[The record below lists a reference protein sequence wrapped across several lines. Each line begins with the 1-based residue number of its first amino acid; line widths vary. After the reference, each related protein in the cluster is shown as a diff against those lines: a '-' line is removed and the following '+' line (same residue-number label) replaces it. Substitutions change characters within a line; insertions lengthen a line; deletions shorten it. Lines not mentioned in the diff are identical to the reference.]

1 MRTEDIGGGGLRPH
15 LLFLDFETRST
26 VDIAKCGSFKY
37 IADPSFDVLLL
48 AYAWGDEPVKLVDFA
63 QGETWPEDF
72 LQGLRDPDVTCIAH
86 NCAFER
92 AVIGKLLEY
101 TPPEHWFDTM
111 HLTAHCGLPLGL
123 DGACKA
129 LGLPEDQ
136 AKMKEGKALI
146 RYFCTPPKATKTNG
160 GRPWNLPEH
169 APEKWD
175 TFRRYCKQDVES
187 MRTIFNLL
195 KRWLPDET
203 ERRIWALDAKV
214 NEKGMNT
221 DQQFVRHA
229 MEMDGK
235 YKAELT
241 EKAIA
246 VSGIE
251 NPNSVQQVKDW
262 LKDQEDI
269 EVPSLNKK
277 EVADVIAN
285 LKTDRAK
292 QLMEIRS
299 ELSKTSTK
307 KYDAFIRCAGE
318 DDHVRGCFQFFGA
331 HSGRWCLTGDHEV
344 LTPDGWIRLDEW
356 SGGRIAVW
364 NASSRIISFQE
375 SEALSFPYEGE
386 MIQIDSVRCQQV
398 STPDHKMLVRR
409 RNGSWEPKT
418 MKELYGHRFSIPFTG
433 QRNRERVLS
442 DHNALRILIMVQA
455 DGHYTNDGDLKLK
468 FKRLR
473 KVERCKRLLRLGGIP
488 YQYVVRPDGSH
499 AFVVK
504 RRDMPLYLRAFRDKT
519 FGWWML
525 DEDPSVIIQEIE
537 LWDGTRCG
545 PNSIQY
551 TTCVKQNADI
561 LQAVCQLAGLSSTL
575 LVKKRGEAHPN
586 WSDAYVL
593 NIWLT
598 PGDHSD
604 IRSDQQSIS
613 QLSGTVYCASTPTG
627 YFLVRRNGVVWV
639 TGNSGRLVQLQNLK
653 QNHLP
658 DLDDAREL
666 VKTGDFECFEM
677 LYPNVTG
684 TLSELIRTSL
694 IAEPG
699 EQFVVSDFSAIEARV
714 SAWFAH
720 EEWVLDVFRN
730 GGDIYCDTDSQMFKV
745 PVVKNGENGHL
756 RQKGKVAILACIAEG
771 ELVLTDTGLVPIEN
785 VTTAMKVWDGEN
797 WVTHEG
803 LIYKGERE
811 VITYDGLTATPDHLV
826 WVEGEQRPI
835 QLGVAASCGARLVQT
850 GDGRNPIRLGR
861 GYQPGETVEQ
871 DLEPLLC
878 PDEVRGMRVRSMAE
892 PDEPAARF
900 VEGMPEML
908 TAEGATEVVRQET
921 NCRKTEMREPER
933 RQLRPVRGEGNQIR
947 FSECES
953 CRDVPDRKLWNPRQG
968 TGDGPHRYE
977 WELRP
982 GKYPIRNDEGERS
995 EQAMH
1000 RSDRMGP
1007 TVLALCVHNS
1017 DPKTVLRDDEGRDHP
1032 GRRDCGVREAKE
1044 LERDQGKV
1052 RVYDLRNAGPN
1063 HRFTVSGRLVHNCGY
1078 GGGVNA
1084 LKAFGA
1090 DKMGMTNEEMAHTV
1104 DLWRKANPRIC
1115 AMWKS
1120 LETAMKKCIVHKATT
1135 VDKIGGVRFRWE
1147 KGIVWMRLPSGR
1159 EMAYYGAE
1167 YGESRFKNGMTLSY
1181 LGINSKKNFT
1191 RIETWGGR
1199 IFENL
1204 VQATARDCLRD
1215 TMLRLDADG
1224 WDIRGHIH
1232 DEVICSEP
1240 INGRGVEE
1248 MCEVFARPID
1258 WAPGL
1263 PLTGAGYTT
1272 PYYRKD

>member
-1 MRTEDIGGGGLRPH
+1 MKTEDIGGGGLRPH

-48 AYAWGDEPVKLVDFA
+48 AYAWDDELVKLVDFA

-175 TFRRYCKQDVES
+175 TFRRYCAQDVES

-203 ERRIWALDAKV
+203 ERRIWALDAKI

-229 MEMDGK
+229 MEMDGN

-277 EVADVIAN
+277 EVADVIAS

-292 QLMEIRS
+292 QFMEIRS

-318 DDHVRGCFQFFGA
+318 DDHVRGCFQFFRA
-331 HSGRWCLTGDHEV
+331 HSGRW
-344 LTPDGWIRLDEW
+344 
-356 SGGRIAVW
+356 
-364 NASSRIISFQE
+364 
-375 SEALSFPYEGE
+375 
-386 MIQIDSVRCQQV
+386 
-398 STPDHKMLVRR
+398 
-409 RNGSWEPKT
+409 
-418 MKELYGHRFSIPFTG
+418 
-433 QRNRERVLS
+433 
-442 DHNALRILIMVQA
+442 
-455 DGHYTNDGDLKLK
+455 
-468 FKRLR
+468 
-473 KVERCKRLLRLGGIP
+473 
-488 YQYVVRPDGSH
+488 
-499 AFVVK
+499 
-504 RRDMPLYLRAFRDKT
+504 
-519 FGWWML
+519 
-525 DEDPSVIIQEIE
+525 
-537 LWDGTRCG
+537 
-545 PNSIQY
+545 
-551 TTCVKQNADI
+551 
-561 LQAVCQLAGLSSTL
+561 
-575 LVKKRGEAHPN
+575 
-586 WSDAYVL
+586 
-593 NIWLT
+593 
-598 PGDHSD
+598 
-604 IRSDQQSIS
+604 
-613 QLSGTVYCASTPTG
+613 
-627 YFLVRRNGVVWV
+627 
-639 TGNSGRLVQLQNLK
+639 SGRLVQLQNLK

-730 GGDIYCDTDSQMFKV
+730 GGDIYCATASQMFGV
-745 PVVKNGENGHL
+745 PVEKHGQNSEL
-756 RQKGKVAILACIAEG
+756 RQKGKIA
-771 ELVLTDTGLVPIEN
+771 T
-785 VTTAMKVWDGEN
+785 
-797 WVTHEG
+797 
-803 LIYKGERE
+803 
-811 VITYDGLTATPDHLV
+811 
-826 WVEGEQRPI
+826 
-835 QLGVAASCGARLVQT
+835 
-850 GDGRNPIRLGR
+850 
-861 GYQPGETVEQ
+861 
-871 DLEPLLC
+871 
-878 PDEVRGMRVRSMAE
+878 
-892 PDEPAARF
+892 
-900 VEGMPEML
+900 
-908 TAEGATEVVRQET
+908 
-921 NCRKTEMREPER
+921 
-933 RQLRPVRGEGNQIR
+933 
-947 FSECES
+947 
-953 CRDVPDRKLWNPRQG
+953 
-968 TGDGPHRYE
+968 
-977 WELRP
+977 
-982 GKYPIRNDEGERS
+982 
-995 EQAMH
+995 
-1000 RSDRMGP
+1000 
-1007 TVLALCVHNS
+1007 LAL
-1017 DPKTVLRDDEGRDHP
+1017 
-1032 GRRDCGVREAKE
+1032 
-1044 LERDQGKV
+1044 
-1052 RVYDLRNAGPN
+1052 
-1063 HRFTVSGRLVHNCGY
+1063 GY

-1084 LKAFGA
+1084 LKQFGA
-1090 DKMGMTNEEMAHTV
+1090 DKMGMTNEEMAQTV

-1135 VDKIGGVRFRWE
+1135 VDKVGGVRFRWE

-1181 LGINSKKNFT
+1181 LGIDSKKKFT
-1191 RIETWGGR
+1191 RIETYSGR

-1204 VQATARDCLRD
+1204 VQSTARDCLRD

-1272 PYYRKD
+1272 PYYKKE

>member
-1 MRTEDIGGGGLRPH
+1 MKTEDIGGGGLRPH

-26 VDIAKCGSFKY
+26 VDIGKCGSFKY

-48 AYAWGDEPVKLVDFA
+48 AYAWDDEPVKLVDFA

-175 TFRRYCKQDVES
+175 TFRRYCAQDVES

-229 MEMDGK
+229 MEMDGN

-292 QLMEIRS
+292 QFMEIRS

-331 HSGRWCLTGDHEV
+331 HSGRW
-344 LTPDGWIRLDEW
+344 
-356 SGGRIAVW
+356 
-364 NASSRIISFQE
+364 
-375 SEALSFPYEGE
+375 
-386 MIQIDSVRCQQV
+386 
-398 STPDHKMLVRR
+398 
-409 RNGSWEPKT
+409 
-418 MKELYGHRFSIPFTG
+418 
-433 QRNRERVLS
+433 
-442 DHNALRILIMVQA
+442 
-455 DGHYTNDGDLKLK
+455 
-468 FKRLR
+468 
-473 KVERCKRLLRLGGIP
+473 
-488 YQYVVRPDGSH
+488 
-499 AFVVK
+499 
-504 RRDMPLYLRAFRDKT
+504 
-519 FGWWML
+519 
-525 DEDPSVIIQEIE
+525 
-537 LWDGTRCG
+537 
-545 PNSIQY
+545 
-551 TTCVKQNADI
+551 
-561 LQAVCQLAGLSSTL
+561 
-575 LVKKRGEAHPN
+575 
-586 WSDAYVL
+586 
-593 NIWLT
+593 
-598 PGDHSD
+598 
-604 IRSDQQSIS
+604 
-613 QLSGTVYCASTPTG
+613 
-627 YFLVRRNGVVWV
+627 
-639 TGNSGRLVQLQNLK
+639 SGRLVQLQNLK

-730 GGDIYCDTDSQMFKV
+730 GGDIYCATASQMFGV
-745 PVVKNGENGHL
+745 PVEKHGQNSEL
-756 RQKGKVAILACIAEG
+756 RQKGKIA
-771 ELVLTDTGLVPIEN
+771 T
-785 VTTAMKVWDGEN
+785 
-797 WVTHEG
+797 
-803 LIYKGERE
+803 
-811 VITYDGLTATPDHLV
+811 
-826 WVEGEQRPI
+826 
-835 QLGVAASCGARLVQT
+835 
-850 GDGRNPIRLGR
+850 
-861 GYQPGETVEQ
+861 
-871 DLEPLLC
+871 
-878 PDEVRGMRVRSMAE
+878 
-892 PDEPAARF
+892 
-900 VEGMPEML
+900 
-908 TAEGATEVVRQET
+908 
-921 NCRKTEMREPER
+921 
-933 RQLRPVRGEGNQIR
+933 
-947 FSECES
+947 
-953 CRDVPDRKLWNPRQG
+953 
-968 TGDGPHRYE
+968 
-977 WELRP
+977 
-982 GKYPIRNDEGERS
+982 
-995 EQAMH
+995 
-1000 RSDRMGP
+1000 
-1007 TVLALCVHNS
+1007 LAL
-1017 DPKTVLRDDEGRDHP
+1017 
-1032 GRRDCGVREAKE
+1032 
-1044 LERDQGKV
+1044 
-1052 RVYDLRNAGPN
+1052 
-1063 HRFTVSGRLVHNCGY
+1063 GY

-1084 LKAFGA
+1084 LKQFGA
-1090 DKMGMTNEEMAHTV
+1090 DKMGMTNEEMAQTV

-1167 YGESRFKNGMTLSY
+1167 YGESRFKNGMILSY
-1181 LGINSKKNFT
+1181 LGIDSKKKFA

-1199 IFENL
+1199 VFENL
-1204 VQATARDCLRD
+1204 VQSTARDCLRD

>member
-1 MRTEDIGGGGLRPH
+1 MAEMKRF
-15 LLFLDFETRST
+15 LFLDFETRST

-37 IADPSFDVLLL
+37 IEDPSFDVLLL
-48 AYAWGDEPVKLVDFA
+48 AYAWNDEPVKLVDFA

-277 EVADVIAN
+277 EVADVIAS

-331 HSGRWCLTGDHEV
+331 HSGRW
-344 LTPDGWIRLDEW
+344 
-356 SGGRIAVW
+356 
-364 NASSRIISFQE
+364 
-375 SEALSFPYEGE
+375 
-386 MIQIDSVRCQQV
+386 
-398 STPDHKMLVRR
+398 
-409 RNGSWEPKT
+409 
-418 MKELYGHRFSIPFTG
+418 
-433 QRNRERVLS
+433 
-442 DHNALRILIMVQA
+442 
-455 DGHYTNDGDLKLK
+455 
-468 FKRLR
+468 
-473 KVERCKRLLRLGGIP
+473 
-488 YQYVVRPDGSH
+488 
-499 AFVVK
+499 
-504 RRDMPLYLRAFRDKT
+504 
-519 FGWWML
+519 
-525 DEDPSVIIQEIE
+525 
-537 LWDGTRCG
+537 
-545 PNSIQY
+545 
-551 TTCVKQNADI
+551 
-561 LQAVCQLAGLSSTL
+561 
-575 LVKKRGEAHPN
+575 
-586 WSDAYVL
+586 
-593 NIWLT
+593 
-598 PGDHSD
+598 
-604 IRSDQQSIS
+604 
-613 QLSGTVYCASTPTG
+613 
-627 YFLVRRNGVVWV
+627 
-639 TGNSGRLVQLQNLK
+639 SGRLVQLQNLK

-730 GGDIYCDTDSQMFKV
+730 GGDIYCATASQMFGV
-745 PVVKNGENGHL
+745 PVEKHGQNSEL
-756 RQKGKVAILACIAEG
+756 RQKGKIA
-771 ELVLTDTGLVPIEN
+771 T
-785 VTTAMKVWDGEN
+785 
-797 WVTHEG
+797 
-803 LIYKGERE
+803 
-811 VITYDGLTATPDHLV
+811 
-826 WVEGEQRPI
+826 
-835 QLGVAASCGARLVQT
+835 
-850 GDGRNPIRLGR
+850 
-861 GYQPGETVEQ
+861 
-871 DLEPLLC
+871 
-878 PDEVRGMRVRSMAE
+878 
-892 PDEPAARF
+892 
-900 VEGMPEML
+900 
-908 TAEGATEVVRQET
+908 
-921 NCRKTEMREPER
+921 
-933 RQLRPVRGEGNQIR
+933 
-947 FSECES
+947 
-953 CRDVPDRKLWNPRQG
+953 
-968 TGDGPHRYE
+968 
-977 WELRP
+977 
-982 GKYPIRNDEGERS
+982 
-995 EQAMH
+995 
-1000 RSDRMGP
+1000 
-1007 TVLALCVHNS
+1007 LAL
-1017 DPKTVLRDDEGRDHP
+1017 
-1032 GRRDCGVREAKE
+1032 
-1044 LERDQGKV
+1044 
-1052 RVYDLRNAGPN
+1052 
-1063 HRFTVSGRLVHNCGY
+1063 GY

-1090 DKMGMTNEEMAHTV
+1090 DKMGMTNEEMAQTV
-1104 DLWRKANPRIC
+1104 DLWRKANPRIVS
-1115 AMWKS
+1115 MWKS

-1135 VDKIGGVRFRWE
+1135 VDKVGGVRFRWE

-1181 LGINSKKNFT
+1181 LGIDSKKNFT

-1199 IFENL
+1199 VFENC

-1258 WAPGL
+1258 WVPGL

-1272 PYYRKD
+1272 PFYKKD

>member
-1 MRTEDIGGGGLRPH
+1 MKTEDIGGGGLRPH
-15 LLFLDFETRST
+15 LLFVDFETRST

-48 AYAWGDEPVKLVDFA
+48 AYAWDDEPVTLVDFA

-203 ERRIWALDAKV
+203 ERRIWCLDARI
-214 NEKGMNT
+214 NENGMRA
-221 DQQFVRHA
+221 DIPFVQHA
-229 MEMDGK
+229 MEMDAI

-241 EKAIA
+241 EQAIA
-246 VSGIE
+246 VSGLE

-277 EVADVIAN
+277 EVADVIAS

-331 HSGRWCLTGDHEV
+331 HSGRW
-344 LTPDGWIRLDEW
+344 
-356 SGGRIAVW
+356 
-364 NASSRIISFQE
+364 
-375 SEALSFPYEGE
+375 
-386 MIQIDSVRCQQV
+386 
-398 STPDHKMLVRR
+398 
-409 RNGSWEPKT
+409 
-418 MKELYGHRFSIPFTG
+418 
-433 QRNRERVLS
+433 
-442 DHNALRILIMVQA
+442 
-455 DGHYTNDGDLKLK
+455 
-468 FKRLR
+468 
-473 KVERCKRLLRLGGIP
+473 
-488 YQYVVRPDGSH
+488 
-499 AFVVK
+499 
-504 RRDMPLYLRAFRDKT
+504 
-519 FGWWML
+519 
-525 DEDPSVIIQEIE
+525 
-537 LWDGTRCG
+537 
-545 PNSIQY
+545 
-551 TTCVKQNADI
+551 
-561 LQAVCQLAGLSSTL
+561 
-575 LVKKRGEAHPN
+575 
-586 WSDAYVL
+586 
-593 NIWLT
+593 
-598 PGDHSD
+598 
-604 IRSDQQSIS
+604 
-613 QLSGTVYCASTPTG
+613 
-627 YFLVRRNGVVWV
+627 
-639 TGNSGRLVQLQNLK
+639 SGRLVQLQNLK

-730 GGDIYCDTDSQMFKV
+730 GGDIYCATASQMFGV
-745 PVVKNGENGHL
+745 PVEKHGQNSEL
-756 RQKGKVAILACIAEG
+756 RQKGKIA
-771 ELVLTDTGLVPIEN
+771 T
-785 VTTAMKVWDGEN
+785 
-797 WVTHEG
+797 
-803 LIYKGERE
+803 
-811 VITYDGLTATPDHLV
+811 
-826 WVEGEQRPI
+826 
-835 QLGVAASCGARLVQT
+835 
-850 GDGRNPIRLGR
+850 
-861 GYQPGETVEQ
+861 
-871 DLEPLLC
+871 
-878 PDEVRGMRVRSMAE
+878 
-892 PDEPAARF
+892 
-900 VEGMPEML
+900 
-908 TAEGATEVVRQET
+908 
-921 NCRKTEMREPER
+921 
-933 RQLRPVRGEGNQIR
+933 
-947 FSECES
+947 
-953 CRDVPDRKLWNPRQG
+953 
-968 TGDGPHRYE
+968 
-977 WELRP
+977 
-982 GKYPIRNDEGERS
+982 
-995 EQAMH
+995 
-1000 RSDRMGP
+1000 
-1007 TVLALCVHNS
+1007 LAL
-1017 DPKTVLRDDEGRDHP
+1017 
-1032 GRRDCGVREAKE
+1032 
-1044 LERDQGKV
+1044 
-1052 RVYDLRNAGPN
+1052 
-1063 HRFTVSGRLVHNCGY
+1063 GY

-1090 DKMGMTNEEMAHTV
+1090 DKMGMTNEEMAQTV
-1104 DLWRKANPRIC
+1104 DLWRKANPSIC

-1181 LGINSKKNFT
+1181 LGINSKKTFT

-1199 IFENL
+1199 VFENL
-1204 VQATARDCLRD
+1204 VQSTARDCLRD

-1248 MCEVFARPID
+1248 MCEVFSRPID

-1272 PYYRKD
+1272 PYYMKA

>member
-1 MRTEDIGGGGLRPH
+1 MKTEDLGGGGLRSH

-26 VDIAKCGSFKY
+26 VDIGKCGSFKY

-48 AYAWGDEPVKLVDFA
+48 AYAWDDEPVKLVDFA

-72 LQGLRDPDVTCIAH
+72 LQGLRDQDVTCIAH

-146 RYFCTPPKATKTNG
+146 RYFCMPPKATKTNG

-175 TFRRYCKQDVES
+175 TFRRYCAQDVES

-203 ERRIWALDAKV
+203 ERRIWALDAKI

-221 DQQFVRHA
+221 DQQFVRYA

-235 YKAELT
+235 YKAELA
-241 EKAIA
+241 EQAIA

-277 EVADVIAN
+277 EVADVIAS
-285 LKTDRAK
+285 LKTDQAK
-292 QLMEIRS
+292 QFMEIRS
-299 ELSKTSTK
+299 KLSKTSTK
-307 KYDAFIRCAGE
+307 KYNAFVRCAGP
-318 DDHVRGCFQFFGA
+318 DDHVRGCFQFFGG
-331 HSGRWCLTGDHEV
+331 HTGRF
-344 LTPDGWIRLDEW
+344 
-356 SGGRIAVW
+356 A
-364 NASSRIISFQE
+364 
-375 SEALSFPYEGE
+375 
-386 MIQIDSVRCQQV
+386 
-398 STPDHKMLVRR
+398 
-409 RNGSWEPKT
+409 
-418 MKELYGHRFSIPFTG
+418 
-433 QRNRERVLS
+433 
-442 DHNALRILIMVQA
+442 
-455 DGHYTNDGDLKLK
+455 
-468 FKRLR
+468 
-473 KVERCKRLLRLGGIP
+473 
-488 YQYVVRPDGSH
+488 
-499 AFVVK
+499 
-504 RRDMPLYLRAFRDKT
+504 
-519 FGWWML
+519 
-525 DEDPSVIIQEIE
+525 
-537 LWDGTRCG
+537 
-545 PNSIQY
+545 
-551 TTCVKQNADI
+551 
-561 LQAVCQLAGLSSTL
+561 
-575 LVKKRGEAHPN
+575 
-586 WSDAYVL
+586 
-593 NIWLT
+593 
-598 PGDHSD
+598 
-604 IRSDQQSIS
+604 
-613 QLSGTVYCASTPTG
+613 
-627 YFLVRRNGVVWV
+627 
-639 TGNSGRLVQLQNLK
+639 GRLVQLQNLP
-653 QNHLP
+653 QNHMD

-699 EQFVVSDFSAIEARV
+699 EKFVVSDFSAIEARV

-730 GGDIYCDTDSQMFKV
+730 GGDIYCATASQMFGV
-745 PVVKNGENGHL
+745 PVEKHGQNSEL
-756 RQKGKVAILACIAEG
+756 RQKGKIA
-771 ELVLTDTGLVPIEN
+771 T
-785 VTTAMKVWDGEN
+785 
-797 WVTHEG
+797 
-803 LIYKGERE
+803 
-811 VITYDGLTATPDHLV
+811 
-826 WVEGEQRPI
+826 
-835 QLGVAASCGARLVQT
+835 
-850 GDGRNPIRLGR
+850 
-861 GYQPGETVEQ
+861 
-871 DLEPLLC
+871 
-878 PDEVRGMRVRSMAE
+878 
-892 PDEPAARF
+892 
-900 VEGMPEML
+900 
-908 TAEGATEVVRQET
+908 
-921 NCRKTEMREPER
+921 
-933 RQLRPVRGEGNQIR
+933 
-947 FSECES
+947 
-953 CRDVPDRKLWNPRQG
+953 
-968 TGDGPHRYE
+968 
-977 WELRP
+977 
-982 GKYPIRNDEGERS
+982 
-995 EQAMH
+995 
-1000 RSDRMGP
+1000 
-1007 TVLALCVHNS
+1007 LAL
-1017 DPKTVLRDDEGRDHP
+1017 
-1032 GRRDCGVREAKE
+1032 
-1044 LERDQGKV
+1044 
-1052 RVYDLRNAGPN
+1052 
-1063 HRFTVSGRLVHNCGY
+1063 GY

-1090 DKMGMTNEEMAHTV
+1090 DKMGMTNEEMAQTV
-1104 DLWRKANPRIC
+1104 DLWRKANPRIAEMWSSLDR
-1115 AMWKS
+1115 AMRR
-1120 LETAMKKCIVHKATT
+1120 CIVHKATT
-1135 VDKIGGVRFRWE
+1135 VDKVGGVRFRWE

-1159 EMAYYGAE
+1159 EMAYYHPE
-1167 YGESRFKNGMTLSY
+1167 YGESRFQKGKITISY
-1181 LGINSKKNFT
+1181 MGVGQKTRKWE

-1215 TMLRLDADG
+1215 TMLRLDDAG
-1224 WDIRGHIH
+1224 WDIRGHVH

>member
-1 MRTEDIGGGGLRPH
+1 MKTEDIGGGGLRPH

-48 AYAWGDEPVKLVDFA
+48 AYAWDDEPVKLVDFA
-63 QGETWPEDF
+63 QGETWPADF

-146 RYFCTPPKATKTNG
+146 RYFCTPPKATETNG

-175 TFRRYCKQDVES
+175 TFRRYCAQDVES

-229 MEMDGK
+229 MEMDGN

-277 EVADVIAN
+277 EVADVIAR

-307 KYDAFIRCAGE
+307 KYDAFIRCAGA

-331 HSGRWCLTGDHEV
+331 HSGRW
-344 LTPDGWIRLDEW
+344 
-356 SGGRIAVW
+356 
-364 NASSRIISFQE
+364 
-375 SEALSFPYEGE
+375 
-386 MIQIDSVRCQQV
+386 
-398 STPDHKMLVRR
+398 
-409 RNGSWEPKT
+409 
-418 MKELYGHRFSIPFTG
+418 
-433 QRNRERVLS
+433 
-442 DHNALRILIMVQA
+442 
-455 DGHYTNDGDLKLK
+455 
-468 FKRLR
+468 
-473 KVERCKRLLRLGGIP
+473 
-488 YQYVVRPDGSH
+488 
-499 AFVVK
+499 
-504 RRDMPLYLRAFRDKT
+504 
-519 FGWWML
+519 
-525 DEDPSVIIQEIE
+525 
-537 LWDGTRCG
+537 
-545 PNSIQY
+545 
-551 TTCVKQNADI
+551 
-561 LQAVCQLAGLSSTL
+561 
-575 LVKKRGEAHPN
+575 
-586 WSDAYVL
+586 
-593 NIWLT
+593 
-598 PGDHSD
+598 
-604 IRSDQQSIS
+604 
-613 QLSGTVYCASTPTG
+613 
-627 YFLVRRNGVVWV
+627 
-639 TGNSGRLVQLQNLK
+639 SGRLVQLQNLK

-730 GGDIYCDTDSQMFKV
+730 GGDIYCATASQMFGV
-745 PVVKNGENGHL
+745 PVEKHGQNSEL
-756 RQKGKVAILACIAEG
+756 RQKGKIA
-771 ELVLTDTGLVPIEN
+771 T
-785 VTTAMKVWDGEN
+785 
-797 WVTHEG
+797 
-803 LIYKGERE
+803 
-811 VITYDGLTATPDHLV
+811 
-826 WVEGEQRPI
+826 
-835 QLGVAASCGARLVQT
+835 
-850 GDGRNPIRLGR
+850 
-861 GYQPGETVEQ
+861 
-871 DLEPLLC
+871 
-878 PDEVRGMRVRSMAE
+878 
-892 PDEPAARF
+892 
-900 VEGMPEML
+900 
-908 TAEGATEVVRQET
+908 
-921 NCRKTEMREPER
+921 
-933 RQLRPVRGEGNQIR
+933 
-947 FSECES
+947 
-953 CRDVPDRKLWNPRQG
+953 
-968 TGDGPHRYE
+968 
-977 WELRP
+977 
-982 GKYPIRNDEGERS
+982 
-995 EQAMH
+995 
-1000 RSDRMGP
+1000 
-1007 TVLALCVHNS
+1007 LAL
-1017 DPKTVLRDDEGRDHP
+1017 
-1032 GRRDCGVREAKE
+1032 
-1044 LERDQGKV
+1044 
-1052 RVYDLRNAGPN
+1052 
-1063 HRFTVSGRLVHNCGY
+1063 GY

-1090 DKMGMTNEEMAHTV
+1090 DKMGMTNEEMAQTV
-1104 DLWRKANPRIC
+1104 DLWRKANPRIVS
-1115 AMWKS
+1115 MWKS

-1135 VDKIGGVRFRWE
+1135 VDKVGGVRFRWE

-1181 LGINSKKNFT
+1181 LGINSKKKFT

-1199 IFENL
+1199 VFENL
-1204 VQATARDCLRD
+1204 VQSTARDCLRD

>member
-1 MRTEDIGGGGLRPH
+1 MAKMKR

-26 VDIAKCGSFKY
+26 VDIGKCGSFKY
-37 IADPSFDVLLL
+37 IEDPSFDVLLL
-48 AYAWGDEPVKLVDFA
+48 AYAWDDEPVKLVDFA
-63 QGETWPEDF
+63 QGETWPEYF

-169 APEKWD
+169 APEKWG

-203 ERRIWALDAKV
+203 ERRIWALDAKI

-277 EVADVIAN
+277 EVADVIAS

-331 HSGRWCLTGDHEV
+331 HSGRW
-344 LTPDGWIRLDEW
+344 
-356 SGGRIAVW
+356 
-364 NASSRIISFQE
+364 
-375 SEALSFPYEGE
+375 
-386 MIQIDSVRCQQV
+386 
-398 STPDHKMLVRR
+398 
-409 RNGSWEPKT
+409 
-418 MKELYGHRFSIPFTG
+418 
-433 QRNRERVLS
+433 
-442 DHNALRILIMVQA
+442 
-455 DGHYTNDGDLKLK
+455 
-468 FKRLR
+468 
-473 KVERCKRLLRLGGIP
+473 
-488 YQYVVRPDGSH
+488 
-499 AFVVK
+499 
-504 RRDMPLYLRAFRDKT
+504 
-519 FGWWML
+519 
-525 DEDPSVIIQEIE
+525 
-537 LWDGTRCG
+537 
-545 PNSIQY
+545 
-551 TTCVKQNADI
+551 
-561 LQAVCQLAGLSSTL
+561 
-575 LVKKRGEAHPN
+575 
-586 WSDAYVL
+586 
-593 NIWLT
+593 
-598 PGDHSD
+598 
-604 IRSDQQSIS
+604 
-613 QLSGTVYCASTPTG
+613 
-627 YFLVRRNGVVWV
+627 
-639 TGNSGRLVQLQNLK
+639 SGRLVQLQNLK

-730 GGDIYCDTDSQMFKV
+730 GGDIYCATASQMFGV
-745 PVVKNGENGHL
+745 PVEKHGQNSEL
-756 RQKGKVAILACIAEG
+756 RQKGKIA
-771 ELVLTDTGLVPIEN
+771 T
-785 VTTAMKVWDGEN
+785 
-797 WVTHEG
+797 
-803 LIYKGERE
+803 
-811 VITYDGLTATPDHLV
+811 
-826 WVEGEQRPI
+826 
-835 QLGVAASCGARLVQT
+835 
-850 GDGRNPIRLGR
+850 
-861 GYQPGETVEQ
+861 
-871 DLEPLLC
+871 
-878 PDEVRGMRVRSMAE
+878 
-892 PDEPAARF
+892 
-900 VEGMPEML
+900 
-908 TAEGATEVVRQET
+908 
-921 NCRKTEMREPER
+921 
-933 RQLRPVRGEGNQIR
+933 
-947 FSECES
+947 
-953 CRDVPDRKLWNPRQG
+953 
-968 TGDGPHRYE
+968 
-977 WELRP
+977 
-982 GKYPIRNDEGERS
+982 
-995 EQAMH
+995 
-1000 RSDRMGP
+1000 
-1007 TVLALCVHNS
+1007 LAL
-1017 DPKTVLRDDEGRDHP
+1017 
-1032 GRRDCGVREAKE
+1032 
-1044 LERDQGKV
+1044 
-1052 RVYDLRNAGPN
+1052 
-1063 HRFTVSGRLVHNCGY
+1063 GY

-1090 DKMGMTNEEMAHTV
+1090 DKMGMKNEEMAQTV
-1104 DLWRKANPRIC
+1104 DLWRKANPRIVS
-1115 AMWKS
+1115 MWKS

-1135 VDKIGGVRFRWE
+1135 VDKVGGVRFRWE

-1199 IFENL
+1199 VFENL

-1248 MCEVFARPID
+1248 MCEVFARPIN

>member
-1 MRTEDIGGGGLRPH
+1 MKTEDIGGGGLRPH
-15 LLFLDFETRST
+15 LLFMDFETRST

-48 AYAWGDEPVKLVDFA
+48 AYAWDDEPVTLVDFA

-72 LQGLRDPDVTCIAH
+72 LKGLRDPDVTCIAH

-92 AVIGKLLEY
+92 AVNGKLLEY

-175 TFRRYCKQDVES
+175 TFRRYCAQDVES

-277 EVADVIAN
+277 EVADVIAS

-292 QLMEIRS
+292 QFMEIRS

-331 HSGRWCLTGDHEV
+331 HSGRW
-344 LTPDGWIRLDEW
+344 
-356 SGGRIAVW
+356 
-364 NASSRIISFQE
+364 
-375 SEALSFPYEGE
+375 
-386 MIQIDSVRCQQV
+386 
-398 STPDHKMLVRR
+398 
-409 RNGSWEPKT
+409 
-418 MKELYGHRFSIPFTG
+418 
-433 QRNRERVLS
+433 
-442 DHNALRILIMVQA
+442 
-455 DGHYTNDGDLKLK
+455 
-468 FKRLR
+468 
-473 KVERCKRLLRLGGIP
+473 
-488 YQYVVRPDGSH
+488 
-499 AFVVK
+499 
-504 RRDMPLYLRAFRDKT
+504 
-519 FGWWML
+519 
-525 DEDPSVIIQEIE
+525 
-537 LWDGTRCG
+537 
-545 PNSIQY
+545 
-551 TTCVKQNADI
+551 
-561 LQAVCQLAGLSSTL
+561 
-575 LVKKRGEAHPN
+575 
-586 WSDAYVL
+586 
-593 NIWLT
+593 
-598 PGDHSD
+598 
-604 IRSDQQSIS
+604 
-613 QLSGTVYCASTPTG
+613 
-627 YFLVRRNGVVWV
+627 
-639 TGNSGRLVQLQNLK
+639 SGRLVQLQNLK

-730 GGDIYCDTDSQMFKV
+730 GGDIYCATASQMFGV
-745 PVVKNGENGHL
+745 PVEKHGQNSEL
-756 RQKGKVAILACIAEG
+756 RQKGKIA
-771 ELVLTDTGLVPIEN
+771 T
-785 VTTAMKVWDGEN
+785 
-797 WVTHEG
+797 
-803 LIYKGERE
+803 
-811 VITYDGLTATPDHLV
+811 
-826 WVEGEQRPI
+826 
-835 QLGVAASCGARLVQT
+835 
-850 GDGRNPIRLGR
+850 
-861 GYQPGETVEQ
+861 
-871 DLEPLLC
+871 
-878 PDEVRGMRVRSMAE
+878 
-892 PDEPAARF
+892 
-900 VEGMPEML
+900 
-908 TAEGATEVVRQET
+908 
-921 NCRKTEMREPER
+921 
-933 RQLRPVRGEGNQIR
+933 
-947 FSECES
+947 
-953 CRDVPDRKLWNPRQG
+953 
-968 TGDGPHRYE
+968 
-977 WELRP
+977 
-982 GKYPIRNDEGERS
+982 
-995 EQAMH
+995 
-1000 RSDRMGP
+1000 
-1007 TVLALCVHNS
+1007 LAL
-1017 DPKTVLRDDEGRDHP
+1017 
-1032 GRRDCGVREAKE
+1032 
-1044 LERDQGKV
+1044 
-1052 RVYDLRNAGPN
+1052 
-1063 HRFTVSGRLVHNCGY
+1063 GY

-1084 LKAFGA
+1084 LKQFGA
-1090 DKMGMTNEEMAHTV
+1090 DKMGMTNEEMAQTV
-1104 DLWRKANPRIC
+1104 DLWRKANPRIVS
-1115 AMWKS
+1115 MWKS

-1135 VDKIGGVRFRWE
+1135 VDKVGGVRFRWE

-1181 LGINSKKNFT
+1181 LGIDSKKKFV

-1199 IFENL
+1199 VFENC

-1272 PYYRKD
+1272 PFYKKE

>member
-1 MRTEDIGGGGLRPH
+1 MAEMKR
-15 LLFLDFETRST
+15 LLFLDFETRSP
-26 VDIAKCGSFKY
+26 VDIGKCGSFKY
-37 IADPSFDVLLL
+37 IEDPSFDVLLL
-48 AYAWGDEPVKLVDFA
+48 AYAWDDEPVKLVDFA

-175 TFRRYCKQDVES
+175 TFRRYCAQDVES

-277 EVADVIAN
+277 EVADVIAS

-331 HSGRWCLTGDHEV
+331 HSGRW
-344 LTPDGWIRLDEW
+344 
-356 SGGRIAVW
+356 
-364 NASSRIISFQE
+364 
-375 SEALSFPYEGE
+375 
-386 MIQIDSVRCQQV
+386 
-398 STPDHKMLVRR
+398 
-409 RNGSWEPKT
+409 
-418 MKELYGHRFSIPFTG
+418 
-433 QRNRERVLS
+433 
-442 DHNALRILIMVQA
+442 
-455 DGHYTNDGDLKLK
+455 
-468 FKRLR
+468 
-473 KVERCKRLLRLGGIP
+473 
-488 YQYVVRPDGSH
+488 
-499 AFVVK
+499 
-504 RRDMPLYLRAFRDKT
+504 
-519 FGWWML
+519 
-525 DEDPSVIIQEIE
+525 
-537 LWDGTRCG
+537 
-545 PNSIQY
+545 
-551 TTCVKQNADI
+551 
-561 LQAVCQLAGLSSTL
+561 
-575 LVKKRGEAHPN
+575 
-586 WSDAYVL
+586 
-593 NIWLT
+593 
-598 PGDHSD
+598 
-604 IRSDQQSIS
+604 
-613 QLSGTVYCASTPTG
+613 
-627 YFLVRRNGVVWV
+627 
-639 TGNSGRLVQLQNLK
+639 SGRLVQLQNLK

-730 GGDIYCDTDSQMFKV
+730 GGDIYCDTASQMFKV

-756 RQKGKVAILACIAEG
+756 RQKGKVAILAC
-771 ELVLTDTGLVPIEN
+771 
-785 VTTAMKVWDGEN
+785 
-797 WVTHEG
+797 
-803 LIYKGERE
+803 
-811 VITYDGLTATPDHLV
+811 
-826 WVEGEQRPI
+826 
-835 QLGVAASCGARLVQT
+835 
-850 GDGRNPIRLGR
+850 
-861 GYQPGETVEQ
+861 
-871 DLEPLLC
+871 
-878 PDEVRGMRVRSMAE
+878 
-892 PDEPAARF
+892 
-900 VEGMPEML
+900 
-908 TAEGATEVVRQET
+908 
-921 NCRKTEMREPER
+921 
-933 RQLRPVRGEGNQIR
+933 
-947 FSECES
+947 
-953 CRDVPDRKLWNPRQG
+953 
-968 TGDGPHRYE
+968 
-977 WELRP
+977 
-982 GKYPIRNDEGERS
+982 
-995 EQAMH
+995 
-1000 RSDRMGP
+1000 
-1007 TVLALCVHNS
+1007 
-1017 DPKTVLRDDEGRDHP
+1017 
-1032 GRRDCGVREAKE
+1032 
-1044 LERDQGKV
+1044 
-1052 RVYDLRNAGPN
+1052 
-1063 HRFTVSGRLVHNCGY
+1063 GY

-1090 DKMGMTNEEMAHTV
+1090 DKMGMTNEEMAQTV
-1104 DLWRKANPRIC
+1104 DLWRKANPSIC

-1120 LETAMKKCIVHKATT
+1120 LEAAMKKCIIHKATT

-1181 LGINSKKNFT
+1181 LGIDSKKKFT

-1199 IFENL
+1199 VFENL
-1204 VQATARDCLRD
+1204 VQSTARDCLRD

>member
-1 MRTEDIGGGGLRPH
+1 MKTEDIGGGGLRPH

-37 IADPSFDVLLL
+37 IEDPSFDVLLL
-48 AYAWGDEPVKLVDFA
+48 AYAWDDEPVKLVDFA
-63 QGETWPEDF
+63 HGETWPEDF

-175 TFRRYCKQDVES
+175 TFRRYCAQDVNS

-221 DQQFVRHA
+221 DQQFVRYA

-277 EVADVIAN
+277 EVADVIAS
-285 LKTDRAK
+285 LKTERAK

-331 HSGRWCLTGDHEV
+331 HSGRW
-344 LTPDGWIRLDEW
+344 
-356 SGGRIAVW
+356 
-364 NASSRIISFQE
+364 
-375 SEALSFPYEGE
+375 
-386 MIQIDSVRCQQV
+386 
-398 STPDHKMLVRR
+398 
-409 RNGSWEPKT
+409 
-418 MKELYGHRFSIPFTG
+418 
-433 QRNRERVLS
+433 
-442 DHNALRILIMVQA
+442 
-455 DGHYTNDGDLKLK
+455 
-468 FKRLR
+468 
-473 KVERCKRLLRLGGIP
+473 
-488 YQYVVRPDGSH
+488 
-499 AFVVK
+499 
-504 RRDMPLYLRAFRDKT
+504 
-519 FGWWML
+519 
-525 DEDPSVIIQEIE
+525 
-537 LWDGTRCG
+537 
-545 PNSIQY
+545 
-551 TTCVKQNADI
+551 
-561 LQAVCQLAGLSSTL
+561 
-575 LVKKRGEAHPN
+575 
-586 WSDAYVL
+586 
-593 NIWLT
+593 
-598 PGDHSD
+598 
-604 IRSDQQSIS
+604 
-613 QLSGTVYCASTPTG
+613 
-627 YFLVRRNGVVWV
+627 
-639 TGNSGRLVQLQNLK
+639 SGRLVQLQNLK

-730 GGDIYCDTDSQMFKV
+730 GGDIYCATASQMFGV
-745 PVVKNGENGHL
+745 PVEKHGQNSEL
-756 RQKGKVAILACIAEG
+756 RQKGKIA
-771 ELVLTDTGLVPIEN
+771 T
-785 VTTAMKVWDGEN
+785 
-797 WVTHEG
+797 
-803 LIYKGERE
+803 
-811 VITYDGLTATPDHLV
+811 
-826 WVEGEQRPI
+826 
-835 QLGVAASCGARLVQT
+835 
-850 GDGRNPIRLGR
+850 
-861 GYQPGETVEQ
+861 
-871 DLEPLLC
+871 
-878 PDEVRGMRVRSMAE
+878 
-892 PDEPAARF
+892 
-900 VEGMPEML
+900 
-908 TAEGATEVVRQET
+908 
-921 NCRKTEMREPER
+921 
-933 RQLRPVRGEGNQIR
+933 
-947 FSECES
+947 
-953 CRDVPDRKLWNPRQG
+953 
-968 TGDGPHRYE
+968 
-977 WELRP
+977 
-982 GKYPIRNDEGERS
+982 
-995 EQAMH
+995 
-1000 RSDRMGP
+1000 
-1007 TVLALCVHNS
+1007 LAL
-1017 DPKTVLRDDEGRDHP
+1017 
-1032 GRRDCGVREAKE
+1032 
-1044 LERDQGKV
+1044 
-1052 RVYDLRNAGPN
+1052 
-1063 HRFTVSGRLVHNCGY
+1063 GY

-1090 DKMGMTNEEMAHTV
+1090 DKMGMTNEEMAQTV
-1104 DLWRKANPRIC
+1104 DLWRKANPRIVS
-1115 AMWKS
+1115 MWKS

-1181 LGINSKKNFT
+1181 LGIDSKKKFA

-1199 IFENL
+1199 VFENL
-1204 VQATARDCLRD
+1204 VQSTARDCLRD

-1272 PYYRKD
+1272 PFYKKE

>member
-1 MRTEDIGGGGLRPH
+1 MAEMKR

-26 VDIAKCGSFKY
+26 VDIGKCGSFKY
-37 IADPSFDVLLL
+37 IEDPSFDVLLL
-48 AYAWGDEPVKLVDFA
+48 AYAWDDEPVKLVDFA
-63 QGETWPEDF
+63 QGEAWPEDF
-72 LQGLRDPDVTCIAH
+72 LHGLRDPDVTCIAH

-175 TFRRYCKQDVES
+175 TFRRYCAQDVES

-229 MEMDGK
+229 MEMDGN

-277 EVADVIAN
+277 EVADVIAS

-331 HSGRWCLTGDHEV
+331 HSGRW
-344 LTPDGWIRLDEW
+344 
-356 SGGRIAVW
+356 
-364 NASSRIISFQE
+364 
-375 SEALSFPYEGE
+375 
-386 MIQIDSVRCQQV
+386 
-398 STPDHKMLVRR
+398 
-409 RNGSWEPKT
+409 
-418 MKELYGHRFSIPFTG
+418 
-433 QRNRERVLS
+433 
-442 DHNALRILIMVQA
+442 
-455 DGHYTNDGDLKLK
+455 
-468 FKRLR
+468 
-473 KVERCKRLLRLGGIP
+473 
-488 YQYVVRPDGSH
+488 
-499 AFVVK
+499 
-504 RRDMPLYLRAFRDKT
+504 
-519 FGWWML
+519 
-525 DEDPSVIIQEIE
+525 
-537 LWDGTRCG
+537 
-545 PNSIQY
+545 
-551 TTCVKQNADI
+551 
-561 LQAVCQLAGLSSTL
+561 
-575 LVKKRGEAHPN
+575 
-586 WSDAYVL
+586 
-593 NIWLT
+593 
-598 PGDHSD
+598 
-604 IRSDQQSIS
+604 
-613 QLSGTVYCASTPTG
+613 
-627 YFLVRRNGVVWV
+627 
-639 TGNSGRLVQLQNLK
+639 SGRLVQLQNLK

-730 GGDIYCDTDSQMFKV
+730 GGDIYCATASQMFGV
-745 PVVKNGENGHL
+745 PVEKHGQNSEL
-756 RQKGKVAILACIAEG
+756 RQKGKIA
-771 ELVLTDTGLVPIEN
+771 T
-785 VTTAMKVWDGEN
+785 
-797 WVTHEG
+797 
-803 LIYKGERE
+803 
-811 VITYDGLTATPDHLV
+811 
-826 WVEGEQRPI
+826 
-835 QLGVAASCGARLVQT
+835 
-850 GDGRNPIRLGR
+850 
-861 GYQPGETVEQ
+861 
-871 DLEPLLC
+871 
-878 PDEVRGMRVRSMAE
+878 
-892 PDEPAARF
+892 
-900 VEGMPEML
+900 
-908 TAEGATEVVRQET
+908 
-921 NCRKTEMREPER
+921 
-933 RQLRPVRGEGNQIR
+933 
-947 FSECES
+947 
-953 CRDVPDRKLWNPRQG
+953 
-968 TGDGPHRYE
+968 
-977 WELRP
+977 
-982 GKYPIRNDEGERS
+982 
-995 EQAMH
+995 
-1000 RSDRMGP
+1000 
-1007 TVLALCVHNS
+1007 LAL
-1017 DPKTVLRDDEGRDHP
+1017 
-1032 GRRDCGVREAKE
+1032 
-1044 LERDQGKV
+1044 
-1052 RVYDLRNAGPN
+1052 
-1063 HRFTVSGRLVHNCGY
+1063 GY

-1090 DKMGMTNEEMAHTV
+1090 DKMGMTNEEMAQTV
-1104 DLWRKANPRIC
+1104 DLWRKANPRIVS
-1115 AMWKS
+1115 MWKS

-1135 VDKIGGVRFRWE
+1135 VDKVGGVRFRWE

-1181 LGINSKKNFT
+1181 LGIDSKKKFT

-1199 IFENL
+1199 VFENL
-1204 VQATARDCLRD
+1204 IQSTARDCLRD

-1272 PYYRKD
+1272 PFYKKD

>member
-1 MRTEDIGGGGLRPH
+1 MAEMKR

-26 VDIAKCGSFKY
+26 VDIVKCGGFKY

-48 AYAWGDEPVKLVDFA
+48 AYAWDDEPVKLVDFA

-175 TFRRYCKQDVES
+175 TFRRYCAQDVES

-203 ERRIWALDAKV
+203 ERRIWCLDARI
-214 NEKGMNT
+214 NENGMNT
-221 DQQFVRHA
+221 DQQFVRYA

-235 YKAELT
+235 YKAELA
-241 EKAIA
+241 EQAIA
-246 VSGIE
+246 VSGLE

-277 EVADVIAN
+277 EVADVIAS
-285 LKTDRAK
+285 LKTDQAK
-292 QLMEIRS
+292 QFMEIRS
-299 ELSKTSTK
+299 KLSKTSTK
-307 KYDAFIRCAGE
+307 KYNAFVRCAGP
-318 DDHVRGCFQFFGA
+318 DDHVRGCFQFFGG
-331 HSGRWCLTGDHEV
+331 HTGRF
-344 LTPDGWIRLDEW
+344 
-356 SGGRIAVW
+356 A
-364 NASSRIISFQE
+364 
-375 SEALSFPYEGE
+375 
-386 MIQIDSVRCQQV
+386 
-398 STPDHKMLVRR
+398 
-409 RNGSWEPKT
+409 
-418 MKELYGHRFSIPFTG
+418 
-433 QRNRERVLS
+433 
-442 DHNALRILIMVQA
+442 
-455 DGHYTNDGDLKLK
+455 
-468 FKRLR
+468 
-473 KVERCKRLLRLGGIP
+473 
-488 YQYVVRPDGSH
+488 
-499 AFVVK
+499 
-504 RRDMPLYLRAFRDKT
+504 
-519 FGWWML
+519 
-525 DEDPSVIIQEIE
+525 
-537 LWDGTRCG
+537 
-545 PNSIQY
+545 
-551 TTCVKQNADI
+551 
-561 LQAVCQLAGLSSTL
+561 
-575 LVKKRGEAHPN
+575 
-586 WSDAYVL
+586 
-593 NIWLT
+593 
-598 PGDHSD
+598 
-604 IRSDQQSIS
+604 
-613 QLSGTVYCASTPTG
+613 
-627 YFLVRRNGVVWV
+627 
-639 TGNSGRLVQLQNLK
+639 GRLVQLQNLP
-653 QNHLP
+653 QNHMD

-730 GGDIYCDTDSQMFKV
+730 GGDIYCATASQMFGV
-745 PVVKNGENGHL
+745 PVEKHGQNSEL
-756 RQKGKVAILACIAEG
+756 RQKGKIA
-771 ELVLTDTGLVPIEN
+771 T
-785 VTTAMKVWDGEN
+785 
-797 WVTHEG
+797 
-803 LIYKGERE
+803 
-811 VITYDGLTATPDHLV
+811 
-826 WVEGEQRPI
+826 
-835 QLGVAASCGARLVQT
+835 
-850 GDGRNPIRLGR
+850 
-861 GYQPGETVEQ
+861 
-871 DLEPLLC
+871 
-878 PDEVRGMRVRSMAE
+878 
-892 PDEPAARF
+892 
-900 VEGMPEML
+900 
-908 TAEGATEVVRQET
+908 
-921 NCRKTEMREPER
+921 
-933 RQLRPVRGEGNQIR
+933 
-947 FSECES
+947 
-953 CRDVPDRKLWNPRQG
+953 
-968 TGDGPHRYE
+968 
-977 WELRP
+977 
-982 GKYPIRNDEGERS
+982 
-995 EQAMH
+995 
-1000 RSDRMGP
+1000 
-1007 TVLALCVHNS
+1007 LAL
-1017 DPKTVLRDDEGRDHP
+1017 
-1032 GRRDCGVREAKE
+1032 
-1044 LERDQGKV
+1044 
-1052 RVYDLRNAGPN
+1052 
-1063 HRFTVSGRLVHNCGY
+1063 GY

-1090 DKMGMTNEEMAHTV
+1090 DKMGMTNEEMAQTV
-1104 DLWRKANPRIC
+1104 DLWRKANPRIAEMWSSLDR
-1115 AMWKS
+1115 AMRR
-1120 LETAMKKCIVHKATT
+1120 CIVHKATT
-1135 VDKIGGVRFRWE
+1135 VDKVGGVRFRWE

-1159 EMAYYGAE
+1159 EMAYYHPE
-1167 YGESRFKNGMTLSY
+1167 YGESRFQKGKITISY
-1181 LGINSKKNFT
+1181 MGVGQKTRKWE

>member
-1 MRTEDIGGGGLRPH
+1 MNTEDIGGGGLRPH

-26 VDIAKCGSFKY
+26 VDIVKCGGFKY

-48 AYAWGDEPVKLVDFA
+48 AYAWDDEPVKLVDFA

-175 TFRRYCKQDVES
+175 TFRRYCAQDVES

-229 MEMDGK
+229 MEMDGN

-277 EVADVIAN
+277 EVADVIAS

-331 HSGRWCLTGDHEV
+331 HSGRW
-344 LTPDGWIRLDEW
+344 
-356 SGGRIAVW
+356 
-364 NASSRIISFQE
+364 
-375 SEALSFPYEGE
+375 
-386 MIQIDSVRCQQV
+386 
-398 STPDHKMLVRR
+398 
-409 RNGSWEPKT
+409 
-418 MKELYGHRFSIPFTG
+418 
-433 QRNRERVLS
+433 
-442 DHNALRILIMVQA
+442 
-455 DGHYTNDGDLKLK
+455 
-468 FKRLR
+468 
-473 KVERCKRLLRLGGIP
+473 
-488 YQYVVRPDGSH
+488 
-499 AFVVK
+499 
-504 RRDMPLYLRAFRDKT
+504 
-519 FGWWML
+519 
-525 DEDPSVIIQEIE
+525 
-537 LWDGTRCG
+537 
-545 PNSIQY
+545 
-551 TTCVKQNADI
+551 
-561 LQAVCQLAGLSSTL
+561 
-575 LVKKRGEAHPN
+575 
-586 WSDAYVL
+586 
-593 NIWLT
+593 
-598 PGDHSD
+598 
-604 IRSDQQSIS
+604 
-613 QLSGTVYCASTPTG
+613 
-627 YFLVRRNGVVWV
+627 
-639 TGNSGRLVQLQNLK
+639 SGRLVQLQNLK

-730 GGDIYCDTDSQMFKV
+730 GGDIYCATASQMFGV
-745 PVVKNGENGHL
+745 PVEKHGQNSEL
-756 RQKGKVAILACIAEG
+756 RQKGKIA
-771 ELVLTDTGLVPIEN
+771 T
-785 VTTAMKVWDGEN
+785 
-797 WVTHEG
+797 
-803 LIYKGERE
+803 
-811 VITYDGLTATPDHLV
+811 
-826 WVEGEQRPI
+826 
-835 QLGVAASCGARLVQT
+835 
-850 GDGRNPIRLGR
+850 
-861 GYQPGETVEQ
+861 
-871 DLEPLLC
+871 
-878 PDEVRGMRVRSMAE
+878 
-892 PDEPAARF
+892 
-900 VEGMPEML
+900 
-908 TAEGATEVVRQET
+908 
-921 NCRKTEMREPER
+921 
-933 RQLRPVRGEGNQIR
+933 
-947 FSECES
+947 
-953 CRDVPDRKLWNPRQG
+953 
-968 TGDGPHRYE
+968 
-977 WELRP
+977 
-982 GKYPIRNDEGERS
+982 
-995 EQAMH
+995 
-1000 RSDRMGP
+1000 
-1007 TVLALCVHNS
+1007 LAL
-1017 DPKTVLRDDEGRDHP
+1017 
-1032 GRRDCGVREAKE
+1032 
-1044 LERDQGKV
+1044 
-1052 RVYDLRNAGPN
+1052 
-1063 HRFTVSGRLVHNCGY
+1063 GY

-1084 LKAFGA
+1084 LKQFGA
-1090 DKMGMTNEEMAHTV
+1090 DKMGMTNEEMAQTV
-1104 DLWRKANPRIC
+1104 DLWRKANPRIVS
-1115 AMWKS
+1115 MWKS

-1135 VDKIGGVRFRWE
+1135 VDKVGGVRFRWE

-1159 EMAYYGAE
+1159 EMAYYGAA

-1181 LGINSKKNFT
+1181 LGINSKKKFVS
-1191 RIETWGGR
+1191 IETWGGR
-1199 IFENL
+1199 VFENL

-1258 WAPGL
+1258 WAAGL
-1263 PLTGAGYTT
+1263 PLTGAGYDT
-1272 PYYRKD
+1272 PFYMKD

>member
-1 MRTEDIGGGGLRPH
+1 MAGMRN
-15 LLFLDFETRST
+15 LLFCDFETRST

-37 IADPSFDVLLL
+37 VEDPSFDVLLL
-48 AYAWGDEPVKLVDFA
+48 AYAWDDEPVKLVDFA

-277 EVADVIAN
+277 EVADVIAC

-292 QLMEIRS
+292 QFMEIRS

-331 HSGRWCLTGDHEV
+331 HSGRW
-344 LTPDGWIRLDEW
+344 
-356 SGGRIAVW
+356 
-364 NASSRIISFQE
+364 
-375 SEALSFPYEGE
+375 
-386 MIQIDSVRCQQV
+386 
-398 STPDHKMLVRR
+398 
-409 RNGSWEPKT
+409 
-418 MKELYGHRFSIPFTG
+418 
-433 QRNRERVLS
+433 
-442 DHNALRILIMVQA
+442 
-455 DGHYTNDGDLKLK
+455 
-468 FKRLR
+468 
-473 KVERCKRLLRLGGIP
+473 
-488 YQYVVRPDGSH
+488 
-499 AFVVK
+499 
-504 RRDMPLYLRAFRDKT
+504 
-519 FGWWML
+519 
-525 DEDPSVIIQEIE
+525 
-537 LWDGTRCG
+537 
-545 PNSIQY
+545 
-551 TTCVKQNADI
+551 
-561 LQAVCQLAGLSSTL
+561 
-575 LVKKRGEAHPN
+575 
-586 WSDAYVL
+586 
-593 NIWLT
+593 
-598 PGDHSD
+598 
-604 IRSDQQSIS
+604 
-613 QLSGTVYCASTPTG
+613 
-627 YFLVRRNGVVWV
+627 
-639 TGNSGRLVQLQNLK
+639 SGRLVQLQNLK

-730 GGDIYCDTDSQMFKV
+730 GGDIYCATASQMFGV
-745 PVVKNGENGHL
+745 PVEKHGQNSEL
-756 RQKGKVAILACIAEG
+756 RQKGKIA
-771 ELVLTDTGLVPIEN
+771 T
-785 VTTAMKVWDGEN
+785 
-797 WVTHEG
+797 
-803 LIYKGERE
+803 
-811 VITYDGLTATPDHLV
+811 
-826 WVEGEQRPI
+826 
-835 QLGVAASCGARLVQT
+835 
-850 GDGRNPIRLGR
+850 
-861 GYQPGETVEQ
+861 
-871 DLEPLLC
+871 
-878 PDEVRGMRVRSMAE
+878 
-892 PDEPAARF
+892 
-900 VEGMPEML
+900 
-908 TAEGATEVVRQET
+908 
-921 NCRKTEMREPER
+921 
-933 RQLRPVRGEGNQIR
+933 
-947 FSECES
+947 
-953 CRDVPDRKLWNPRQG
+953 
-968 TGDGPHRYE
+968 
-977 WELRP
+977 
-982 GKYPIRNDEGERS
+982 
-995 EQAMH
+995 
-1000 RSDRMGP
+1000 
-1007 TVLALCVHNS
+1007 LAL
-1017 DPKTVLRDDEGRDHP
+1017 
-1032 GRRDCGVREAKE
+1032 
-1044 LERDQGKV
+1044 
-1052 RVYDLRNAGPN
+1052 
-1063 HRFTVSGRLVHNCGY
+1063 GY

-1090 DKMGMTNEEMAHTV
+1090 DKMGMTNEEMAQTV
-1104 DLWRKANPRIC
+1104 DLWRKANPRIVS
-1115 AMWKS
+1115 MWKS

-1199 IFENL
+1199 VFENC

>member
-26 VDIAKCGSFKY
+26 VDIGKCGSFKY
-37 IADPSFDVLLL
+37 IEDPSFDVLLL
-48 AYAWGDEPVKLVDFA
+48 AYAWDDEPVKLVDFA

-175 TFRRYCKQDVES
+175 TFRRYCAQDVNS

-203 ERRIWALDAKV
+203 ERRIWALDARI
-214 NEKGMNT
+214 NENGMRA
-221 DQQFVRHA
+221 DIPFVQHA

-241 EKAIA
+241 EQAIA

-277 EVADVIAN
+277 EVADVIAS

-331 HSGRWCLTGDHEV
+331 HSGRW
-344 LTPDGWIRLDEW
+344 
-356 SGGRIAVW
+356 
-364 NASSRIISFQE
+364 
-375 SEALSFPYEGE
+375 
-386 MIQIDSVRCQQV
+386 
-398 STPDHKMLVRR
+398 
-409 RNGSWEPKT
+409 
-418 MKELYGHRFSIPFTG
+418 
-433 QRNRERVLS
+433 
-442 DHNALRILIMVQA
+442 
-455 DGHYTNDGDLKLK
+455 
-468 FKRLR
+468 
-473 KVERCKRLLRLGGIP
+473 
-488 YQYVVRPDGSH
+488 
-499 AFVVK
+499 
-504 RRDMPLYLRAFRDKT
+504 
-519 FGWWML
+519 
-525 DEDPSVIIQEIE
+525 
-537 LWDGTRCG
+537 
-545 PNSIQY
+545 
-551 TTCVKQNADI
+551 
-561 LQAVCQLAGLSSTL
+561 
-575 LVKKRGEAHPN
+575 
-586 WSDAYVL
+586 
-593 NIWLT
+593 
-598 PGDHSD
+598 
-604 IRSDQQSIS
+604 
-613 QLSGTVYCASTPTG
+613 
-627 YFLVRRNGVVWV
+627 
-639 TGNSGRLVQLQNLK
+639 SGRLVQLQNLK

-730 GGDIYCDTDSQMFKV
+730 GGDIYCDTASQMFKV

-871 DLEPLLC
+871 DLESLLC
-878 PDEVRGMRVRSMAE
+878 PDEVRGMRGRSMAE
-892 PDEPAARF
+892 PDEPAARC

-908 TAEGATEVVRQET
+908 TAEGTTEVVRQET
-921 NCRKTEMREPER
+921 NCRKTEMREPKR
-933 RQLRPVRGEGNQIR
+933 RQLRPVRGAGNPIR

-953 CRDVPDRKLWNPRQG
+953 CRDVPDRKLWNPGQG

-1090 DKMGMTNEEMAHTV
+1090 DKMGMTNEEMAQTV
-1104 DLWRKANPRIC
+1104 DLWRKANPSIC

-1181 LGINSKKNFT
+1181 LGIDSKKNFT

-1199 IFENL
+1199 VFENC

-1272 PYYRKD
+1272 PYYMKD

>member
-1 MRTEDIGGGGLRPH
+1 MKTEDIGGGGLRPH
-15 LLFLDFETRST
+15 LLFVDFETRST

-37 IADPSFDVLLL
+37 VEDPSFDVLLL
-48 AYAWGDEPVKLVDFA
+48 AYAWDDEPVKLVDFA

-72 LQGLRDPDVTCIAH
+72 LQGLRNPDVTCIAH

-169 APEKWD
+169 APEKWG
-175 TFRRYCKQDVES
+175 TFRRYCAQDVNS

-203 ERRIWALDAKV
+203 ERRIWCLDARI
-214 NEKGMNT
+214 NENGMRA
-221 DQQFVRHA
+221 DIPFVQHA
-229 MEMDGK
+229 MEMDAI

-241 EKAIA
+241 EQAIA
-246 VSGIE
+246 VSGLE

-277 EVADVIAN
+277 EVADVIAS

-331 HSGRWCLTGDHEV
+331 HSGRW
-344 LTPDGWIRLDEW
+344 
-356 SGGRIAVW
+356 
-364 NASSRIISFQE
+364 
-375 SEALSFPYEGE
+375 
-386 MIQIDSVRCQQV
+386 
-398 STPDHKMLVRR
+398 
-409 RNGSWEPKT
+409 
-418 MKELYGHRFSIPFTG
+418 
-433 QRNRERVLS
+433 
-442 DHNALRILIMVQA
+442 
-455 DGHYTNDGDLKLK
+455 
-468 FKRLR
+468 
-473 KVERCKRLLRLGGIP
+473 
-488 YQYVVRPDGSH
+488 
-499 AFVVK
+499 
-504 RRDMPLYLRAFRDKT
+504 
-519 FGWWML
+519 
-525 DEDPSVIIQEIE
+525 
-537 LWDGTRCG
+537 
-545 PNSIQY
+545 
-551 TTCVKQNADI
+551 
-561 LQAVCQLAGLSSTL
+561 
-575 LVKKRGEAHPN
+575 
-586 WSDAYVL
+586 
-593 NIWLT
+593 
-598 PGDHSD
+598 
-604 IRSDQQSIS
+604 
-613 QLSGTVYCASTPTG
+613 
-627 YFLVRRNGVVWV
+627 
-639 TGNSGRLVQLQNLK
+639 SGRLVQLQNLK

-730 GGDIYCDTDSQMFKV
+730 GGDIYCATASQMFGV
-745 PVVKNGENGHL
+745 PVEKHGQNSEL
-756 RQKGKVAILACIAEG
+756 RQKGKIA
-771 ELVLTDTGLVPIEN
+771 T
-785 VTTAMKVWDGEN
+785 
-797 WVTHEG
+797 
-803 LIYKGERE
+803 
-811 VITYDGLTATPDHLV
+811 
-826 WVEGEQRPI
+826 
-835 QLGVAASCGARLVQT
+835 
-850 GDGRNPIRLGR
+850 
-861 GYQPGETVEQ
+861 
-871 DLEPLLC
+871 
-878 PDEVRGMRVRSMAE
+878 
-892 PDEPAARF
+892 
-900 VEGMPEML
+900 
-908 TAEGATEVVRQET
+908 
-921 NCRKTEMREPER
+921 
-933 RQLRPVRGEGNQIR
+933 
-947 FSECES
+947 
-953 CRDVPDRKLWNPRQG
+953 
-968 TGDGPHRYE
+968 
-977 WELRP
+977 
-982 GKYPIRNDEGERS
+982 
-995 EQAMH
+995 
-1000 RSDRMGP
+1000 
-1007 TVLALCVHNS
+1007 LAL
-1017 DPKTVLRDDEGRDHP
+1017 
-1032 GRRDCGVREAKE
+1032 
-1044 LERDQGKV
+1044 
-1052 RVYDLRNAGPN
+1052 
-1063 HRFTVSGRLVHNCGY
+1063 GY

-1090 DKMGMTNEEMAHTV
+1090 DKMGMTNEEMAQTV
-1104 DLWRKANPRIC
+1104 DLWRKANPRIVS
-1115 AMWKS
+1115 MWKS

-1181 LGINSKKNFT
+1181 LGINSKKTFT

-1199 IFENL
+1199 VFENL
-1204 VQATARDCLRD
+1204 VQSTARDCLRD

>member
-1 MRTEDIGGGGLRPH
+1 MAEMKR

-48 AYAWGDEPVKLVDFA
+48 AYAWDDEPVKLVDFA

-175 TFRRYCKQDVES
+175 TFRRYCAQDVES

-229 MEMDGK
+229 MEMDGN

-241 EKAIA
+241 EQAIA

-277 EVADVIAN
+277 EVADVIAS

-318 DDHVRGCFQFFGA
+318 DAHVRGCFQFFGA
-331 HSGRWCLTGDHEV
+331 HSGRW
-344 LTPDGWIRLDEW
+344 
-356 SGGRIAVW
+356 
-364 NASSRIISFQE
+364 
-375 SEALSFPYEGE
+375 
-386 MIQIDSVRCQQV
+386 
-398 STPDHKMLVRR
+398 
-409 RNGSWEPKT
+409 
-418 MKELYGHRFSIPFTG
+418 
-433 QRNRERVLS
+433 
-442 DHNALRILIMVQA
+442 
-455 DGHYTNDGDLKLK
+455 
-468 FKRLR
+468 
-473 KVERCKRLLRLGGIP
+473 
-488 YQYVVRPDGSH
+488 
-499 AFVVK
+499 
-504 RRDMPLYLRAFRDKT
+504 
-519 FGWWML
+519 
-525 DEDPSVIIQEIE
+525 
-537 LWDGTRCG
+537 
-545 PNSIQY
+545 
-551 TTCVKQNADI
+551 
-561 LQAVCQLAGLSSTL
+561 
-575 LVKKRGEAHPN
+575 
-586 WSDAYVL
+586 
-593 NIWLT
+593 
-598 PGDHSD
+598 
-604 IRSDQQSIS
+604 
-613 QLSGTVYCASTPTG
+613 
-627 YFLVRRNGVVWV
+627 
-639 TGNSGRLVQLQNLK
+639 SGRLVQLQNLK

-714 SAWFAH
+714 SAWFSH

-730 GGDIYCDTDSQMFKV
+730 GGDIYCATASQMFGV
-745 PVVKNGENGHL
+745 PVEKHGQNSEL
-756 RQKGKVAILACIAEG
+756 RQKGKIA
-771 ELVLTDTGLVPIEN
+771 T
-785 VTTAMKVWDGEN
+785 
-797 WVTHEG
+797 
-803 LIYKGERE
+803 
-811 VITYDGLTATPDHLV
+811 
-826 WVEGEQRPI
+826 
-835 QLGVAASCGARLVQT
+835 
-850 GDGRNPIRLGR
+850 
-861 GYQPGETVEQ
+861 
-871 DLEPLLC
+871 
-878 PDEVRGMRVRSMAE
+878 
-892 PDEPAARF
+892 
-900 VEGMPEML
+900 
-908 TAEGATEVVRQET
+908 
-921 NCRKTEMREPER
+921 
-933 RQLRPVRGEGNQIR
+933 
-947 FSECES
+947 
-953 CRDVPDRKLWNPRQG
+953 
-968 TGDGPHRYE
+968 
-977 WELRP
+977 
-982 GKYPIRNDEGERS
+982 
-995 EQAMH
+995 
-1000 RSDRMGP
+1000 
-1007 TVLALCVHNS
+1007 LALV
-1017 DPKTVLRDDEGRDHP
+1017 
-1032 GRRDCGVREAKE
+1032 
-1044 LERDQGKV
+1044 
-1052 RVYDLRNAGPN
+1052 
-1063 HRFTVSGRLVHNCGY
+1063 Y

-1090 DKMGMTNEEMAHTV
+1090 DKMGMTNEEMAQTV

-1135 VDKIGGVRFRWE
+1135 VDKVGGVRFRWE

-1272 PYYRKD
+1272 PYYMKA

>member
-1 MRTEDIGGGGLRPH
+1 MKTEDIGGGGLRPH

-37 IADPSFDVLLL
+37 IEDPSFDVLLL
-48 AYAWGDEPVKLVDFA
+48 AYAWDDEPVKLVDFA

-175 TFRRYCKQDVES
+175 TFRRYCAQDVES

-203 ERRIWALDAKV
+203 ERRIWALDAKI

-229 MEMDGK
+229 MEMDGN
-235 YKAELT
+235 YKSELT

-277 EVADVIAN
+277 EVADVIAS

-292 QLMEIRS
+292 QFMEIRS

-331 HSGRWCLTGDHEV
+331 HSGRW
-344 LTPDGWIRLDEW
+344 
-356 SGGRIAVW
+356 
-364 NASSRIISFQE
+364 
-375 SEALSFPYEGE
+375 
-386 MIQIDSVRCQQV
+386 
-398 STPDHKMLVRR
+398 
-409 RNGSWEPKT
+409 
-418 MKELYGHRFSIPFTG
+418 
-433 QRNRERVLS
+433 
-442 DHNALRILIMVQA
+442 
-455 DGHYTNDGDLKLK
+455 
-468 FKRLR
+468 
-473 KVERCKRLLRLGGIP
+473 
-488 YQYVVRPDGSH
+488 
-499 AFVVK
+499 
-504 RRDMPLYLRAFRDKT
+504 
-519 FGWWML
+519 
-525 DEDPSVIIQEIE
+525 
-537 LWDGTRCG
+537 
-545 PNSIQY
+545 
-551 TTCVKQNADI
+551 
-561 LQAVCQLAGLSSTL
+561 
-575 LVKKRGEAHPN
+575 
-586 WSDAYVL
+586 
-593 NIWLT
+593 
-598 PGDHSD
+598 
-604 IRSDQQSIS
+604 
-613 QLSGTVYCASTPTG
+613 
-627 YFLVRRNGVVWV
+627 
-639 TGNSGRLVQLQNLK
+639 SGRLVQLQNLK

-730 GGDIYCDTDSQMFKV
+730 GGDIYCATASQMFGV
-745 PVVKNGENGHL
+745 PVEKHGQNSEL
-756 RQKGKVAILACIAEG
+756 RQKGKIA
-771 ELVLTDTGLVPIEN
+771 T
-785 VTTAMKVWDGEN
+785 
-797 WVTHEG
+797 
-803 LIYKGERE
+803 
-811 VITYDGLTATPDHLV
+811 
-826 WVEGEQRPI
+826 
-835 QLGVAASCGARLVQT
+835 
-850 GDGRNPIRLGR
+850 
-861 GYQPGETVEQ
+861 
-871 DLEPLLC
+871 
-878 PDEVRGMRVRSMAE
+878 
-892 PDEPAARF
+892 
-900 VEGMPEML
+900 
-908 TAEGATEVVRQET
+908 
-921 NCRKTEMREPER
+921 
-933 RQLRPVRGEGNQIR
+933 
-947 FSECES
+947 
-953 CRDVPDRKLWNPRQG
+953 
-968 TGDGPHRYE
+968 
-977 WELRP
+977 
-982 GKYPIRNDEGERS
+982 
-995 EQAMH
+995 
-1000 RSDRMGP
+1000 
-1007 TVLALCVHNS
+1007 LAL
-1017 DPKTVLRDDEGRDHP
+1017 
-1032 GRRDCGVREAKE
+1032 
-1044 LERDQGKV
+1044 
-1052 RVYDLRNAGPN
+1052 
-1063 HRFTVSGRLVHNCGY
+1063 GY

-1084 LKAFGA
+1084 LKQFGA
-1090 DKMGMTNEEMAHTV
+1090 DKMGMKNEEMAQTV
-1104 DLWRKANPRIC
+1104 DLWRKANPRIVS
-1115 AMWKS
+1115 MWKS

-1135 VDKIGGVRFRWE
+1135 VDKVGGVRFRWE

-1159 EMAYYGAE
+1159 EMAYYGAD

-1181 LGINSKKNFT
+1181 LGIDSKKKFT

-1199 IFENL
+1199 VFENL
-1204 VQATARDCLRD
+1204 VQSTARDCLRD

-1272 PYYRKD
+1272 PFYKKD

>member
-1 MRTEDIGGGGLRPH
+1 MKTEDLGGGGLRPH

-37 IADPSFDVLLL
+37 VEDPSFDVLLL
-48 AYAWGDEPVKLVDFA
+48 AYAWDDEPVKLVDFA

-175 TFRRYCKQDVES
+175 TFRRYCAQDVNS

-229 MEMDGK
+229 MEMDGN

-277 EVADVIAN
+277 EVADVIAS

-331 HSGRWCLTGDHEV
+331 HSGRW
-344 LTPDGWIRLDEW
+344 
-356 SGGRIAVW
+356 
-364 NASSRIISFQE
+364 
-375 SEALSFPYEGE
+375 
-386 MIQIDSVRCQQV
+386 
-398 STPDHKMLVRR
+398 
-409 RNGSWEPKT
+409 
-418 MKELYGHRFSIPFTG
+418 
-433 QRNRERVLS
+433 
-442 DHNALRILIMVQA
+442 
-455 DGHYTNDGDLKLK
+455 
-468 FKRLR
+468 
-473 KVERCKRLLRLGGIP
+473 
-488 YQYVVRPDGSH
+488 
-499 AFVVK
+499 
-504 RRDMPLYLRAFRDKT
+504 
-519 FGWWML
+519 
-525 DEDPSVIIQEIE
+525 
-537 LWDGTRCG
+537 
-545 PNSIQY
+545 
-551 TTCVKQNADI
+551 
-561 LQAVCQLAGLSSTL
+561 
-575 LVKKRGEAHPN
+575 
-586 WSDAYVL
+586 
-593 NIWLT
+593 
-598 PGDHSD
+598 
-604 IRSDQQSIS
+604 
-613 QLSGTVYCASTPTG
+613 
-627 YFLVRRNGVVWV
+627 
-639 TGNSGRLVQLQNLK
+639 SGRLVQLQNLK

-730 GGDIYCDTDSQMFKV
+730 GGDIYCDTASQMFKV

-756 RQKGKVAILACIAEG
+756 RQKGKVAILAC
-771 ELVLTDTGLVPIEN
+771 
-785 VTTAMKVWDGEN
+785 
-797 WVTHEG
+797 
-803 LIYKGERE
+803 
-811 VITYDGLTATPDHLV
+811 
-826 WVEGEQRPI
+826 
-835 QLGVAASCGARLVQT
+835 
-850 GDGRNPIRLGR
+850 
-861 GYQPGETVEQ
+861 
-871 DLEPLLC
+871 
-878 PDEVRGMRVRSMAE
+878 
-892 PDEPAARF
+892 
-900 VEGMPEML
+900 
-908 TAEGATEVVRQET
+908 
-921 NCRKTEMREPER
+921 
-933 RQLRPVRGEGNQIR
+933 
-947 FSECES
+947 
-953 CRDVPDRKLWNPRQG
+953 
-968 TGDGPHRYE
+968 
-977 WELRP
+977 
-982 GKYPIRNDEGERS
+982 
-995 EQAMH
+995 
-1000 RSDRMGP
+1000 
-1007 TVLALCVHNS
+1007 
-1017 DPKTVLRDDEGRDHP
+1017 
-1032 GRRDCGVREAKE
+1032 
-1044 LERDQGKV
+1044 
-1052 RVYDLRNAGPN
+1052 
-1063 HRFTVSGRLVHNCGY
+1063 GY

-1084 LKAFGA
+1084 LKQFGA
-1090 DKMGMTNEEMAHTV
+1090 DKLGMTNEEMAQTV

-1115 AMWKS
+1115 TMWKS

-1135 VDKIGGVRFRWE
+1135 VDKVGGVRFRWE

-1181 LGINSKKNFT
+1181 LGIDSKKKFT

-1199 IFENL
+1199 VFENL
-1204 VQATARDCLRD
+1204 VQSTARDCLRD

>member
-1 MRTEDIGGGGLRPH
+1 MAEMKR

-48 AYAWGDEPVKLVDFA
+48 AYAWDDEPVKLVDFA
-63 QGETWPEDF
+63 QGETWPGDF

-129 LGLPEDQ
+129 LSLPEDQ

-175 TFRRYCKQDVES
+175 TFRRYCAQDVES

-229 MEMDGK
+229 MEMDGN

-241 EKAIA
+241 EQAIA

-277 EVADVIAN
+277 EVADVIAS

-318 DDHVRGCFQFFGA
+318 DAHVRGCFQFFGA
-331 HSGRWCLTGDHEV
+331 HSGRW
-344 LTPDGWIRLDEW
+344 
-356 SGGRIAVW
+356 
-364 NASSRIISFQE
+364 
-375 SEALSFPYEGE
+375 
-386 MIQIDSVRCQQV
+386 
-398 STPDHKMLVRR
+398 
-409 RNGSWEPKT
+409 
-418 MKELYGHRFSIPFTG
+418 
-433 QRNRERVLS
+433 
-442 DHNALRILIMVQA
+442 
-455 DGHYTNDGDLKLK
+455 
-468 FKRLR
+468 
-473 KVERCKRLLRLGGIP
+473 
-488 YQYVVRPDGSH
+488 
-499 AFVVK
+499 
-504 RRDMPLYLRAFRDKT
+504 
-519 FGWWML
+519 
-525 DEDPSVIIQEIE
+525 
-537 LWDGTRCG
+537 
-545 PNSIQY
+545 
-551 TTCVKQNADI
+551 
-561 LQAVCQLAGLSSTL
+561 
-575 LVKKRGEAHPN
+575 
-586 WSDAYVL
+586 
-593 NIWLT
+593 
-598 PGDHSD
+598 
-604 IRSDQQSIS
+604 
-613 QLSGTVYCASTPTG
+613 
-627 YFLVRRNGVVWV
+627 
-639 TGNSGRLVQLQNLK
+639 SGRLVQLQNLK

-730 GGDIYCDTDSQMFKV
+730 GGDIYCATASQMFGV
-745 PVVKNGENGHL
+745 PVEKHGQNSEL
-756 RQKGKVAILACIAEG
+756 RQKGKIA
-771 ELVLTDTGLVPIEN
+771 T
-785 VTTAMKVWDGEN
+785 
-797 WVTHEG
+797 
-803 LIYKGERE
+803 
-811 VITYDGLTATPDHLV
+811 
-826 WVEGEQRPI
+826 
-835 QLGVAASCGARLVQT
+835 
-850 GDGRNPIRLGR
+850 
-861 GYQPGETVEQ
+861 
-871 DLEPLLC
+871 
-878 PDEVRGMRVRSMAE
+878 
-892 PDEPAARF
+892 
-900 VEGMPEML
+900 
-908 TAEGATEVVRQET
+908 
-921 NCRKTEMREPER
+921 
-933 RQLRPVRGEGNQIR
+933 
-947 FSECES
+947 
-953 CRDVPDRKLWNPRQG
+953 
-968 TGDGPHRYE
+968 
-977 WELRP
+977 
-982 GKYPIRNDEGERS
+982 
-995 EQAMH
+995 
-1000 RSDRMGP
+1000 
-1007 TVLALCVHNS
+1007 LAL
-1017 DPKTVLRDDEGRDHP
+1017 
-1032 GRRDCGVREAKE
+1032 
-1044 LERDQGKV
+1044 
-1052 RVYDLRNAGPN
+1052 
-1063 HRFTVSGRLVHNCGY
+1063 GY

-1090 DKMGMTNEEMAHTV
+1090 DKMGMTNEEMAQTV

-1135 VDKIGGVRFRWE
+1135 VDKVGGVRFRWE

-1159 EMAYYGAE
+1159 EMAYYHPE
-1167 YGESRFKNGMTLSY
+1167 YGESRFQKGEITISY
-1181 LGINSKKNFT
+1181 MGVGQKTRKWE

-1215 TMLRLDADG
+1215 TMLRLDEDD
-1224 WDIRGHIH
+1224 WDIRGHVH

-1240 INGRGVEE
+1240 LGGRSVEE
-1248 MCEVFARPID
+1248 MCSIFARPID

-1263 PLTGAGYTT
+1263 PLNGAGYET
-1272 PYYRKD
+1272 PFYKKD

>member
-1 MRTEDIGGGGLRPH
+1 MKTEDLGGGGLRPH

-37 IADPSFDVLLL
+37 VEDPSFDVLLL
-48 AYAWGDEPVKLVDFA
+48 AYAWDDEPVKLVDFA

-175 TFRRYCKQDVES
+175 TFRRYCAQDVNS

-229 MEMDGK
+229 MEMDGN

-277 EVADVIAN
+277 EVADVIAS

-331 HSGRWCLTGDHEV
+331 HSGRW
-344 LTPDGWIRLDEW
+344 
-356 SGGRIAVW
+356 
-364 NASSRIISFQE
+364 
-375 SEALSFPYEGE
+375 
-386 MIQIDSVRCQQV
+386 
-398 STPDHKMLVRR
+398 
-409 RNGSWEPKT
+409 
-418 MKELYGHRFSIPFTG
+418 
-433 QRNRERVLS
+433 
-442 DHNALRILIMVQA
+442 
-455 DGHYTNDGDLKLK
+455 
-468 FKRLR
+468 
-473 KVERCKRLLRLGGIP
+473 
-488 YQYVVRPDGSH
+488 
-499 AFVVK
+499 
-504 RRDMPLYLRAFRDKT
+504 
-519 FGWWML
+519 
-525 DEDPSVIIQEIE
+525 
-537 LWDGTRCG
+537 
-545 PNSIQY
+545 
-551 TTCVKQNADI
+551 
-561 LQAVCQLAGLSSTL
+561 
-575 LVKKRGEAHPN
+575 
-586 WSDAYVL
+586 
-593 NIWLT
+593 
-598 PGDHSD
+598 
-604 IRSDQQSIS
+604 
-613 QLSGTVYCASTPTG
+613 
-627 YFLVRRNGVVWV
+627 
-639 TGNSGRLVQLQNLK
+639 SGRLVQLQNLK

-730 GGDIYCDTDSQMFKV
+730 GGDIYCDTASQMFKV

-756 RQKGKVAILACIAEG
+756 RQKGKVAILAC
-771 ELVLTDTGLVPIEN
+771 
-785 VTTAMKVWDGEN
+785 
-797 WVTHEG
+797 
-803 LIYKGERE
+803 
-811 VITYDGLTATPDHLV
+811 
-826 WVEGEQRPI
+826 
-835 QLGVAASCGARLVQT
+835 
-850 GDGRNPIRLGR
+850 
-861 GYQPGETVEQ
+861 
-871 DLEPLLC
+871 
-878 PDEVRGMRVRSMAE
+878 
-892 PDEPAARF
+892 
-900 VEGMPEML
+900 
-908 TAEGATEVVRQET
+908 
-921 NCRKTEMREPER
+921 
-933 RQLRPVRGEGNQIR
+933 
-947 FSECES
+947 
-953 CRDVPDRKLWNPRQG
+953 
-968 TGDGPHRYE
+968 
-977 WELRP
+977 
-982 GKYPIRNDEGERS
+982 
-995 EQAMH
+995 
-1000 RSDRMGP
+1000 
-1007 TVLALCVHNS
+1007 
-1017 DPKTVLRDDEGRDHP
+1017 
-1032 GRRDCGVREAKE
+1032 
-1044 LERDQGKV
+1044 
-1052 RVYDLRNAGPN
+1052 
-1063 HRFTVSGRLVHNCGY
+1063 GY

-1084 LKAFGA
+1084 LKQFGA
-1090 DKMGMTNEEMAHTV
+1090 DKMGMTNEEMAQTV

-1135 VDKIGGVRFRWE
+1135 VDKVGGVRFRWE

-1181 LGINSKKNFT
+1181 LGIDSKKKFA

-1199 IFENL
+1199 VFENL
-1204 VQATARDCLRD
+1204 VQSTARDCLRD

>member
-1 MRTEDIGGGGLRPH
+1 MKTEDIGGGGLRPH

-26 VDIAKCGSFKY
+26 VDIVKCGSFKY

-48 AYAWGDEPVKLVDFA
+48 AHAWDDEPVKLVDFA

-72 LQGLRDPDVTCIAH
+72 LQGLRDPDVICIAH

-175 TFRRYCKQDVES
+175 TFRRYCAQDVNS

-235 YKAELT
+235 YKAELA

-277 EVADVIAN
+277 EVADVIAS

-292 QLMEIRS
+292 QFMEIRS

-331 HSGRWCLTGDHEV
+331 HSGRW
-344 LTPDGWIRLDEW
+344 
-356 SGGRIAVW
+356 
-364 NASSRIISFQE
+364 
-375 SEALSFPYEGE
+375 
-386 MIQIDSVRCQQV
+386 
-398 STPDHKMLVRR
+398 
-409 RNGSWEPKT
+409 
-418 MKELYGHRFSIPFTG
+418 
-433 QRNRERVLS
+433 
-442 DHNALRILIMVQA
+442 
-455 DGHYTNDGDLKLK
+455 
-468 FKRLR
+468 
-473 KVERCKRLLRLGGIP
+473 
-488 YQYVVRPDGSH
+488 
-499 AFVVK
+499 
-504 RRDMPLYLRAFRDKT
+504 
-519 FGWWML
+519 
-525 DEDPSVIIQEIE
+525 
-537 LWDGTRCG
+537 
-545 PNSIQY
+545 
-551 TTCVKQNADI
+551 
-561 LQAVCQLAGLSSTL
+561 
-575 LVKKRGEAHPN
+575 
-586 WSDAYVL
+586 
-593 NIWLT
+593 
-598 PGDHSD
+598 
-604 IRSDQQSIS
+604 
-613 QLSGTVYCASTPTG
+613 
-627 YFLVRRNGVVWV
+627 
-639 TGNSGRLVQLQNLK
+639 SGRLVQLQNLK

-730 GGDIYCDTDSQMFKV
+730 GGDIYCATASQMFGV
-745 PVVKNGENGHL
+745 PVEKHGQNSEL
-756 RQKGKVAILACIAEG
+756 RQKGKIA
-771 ELVLTDTGLVPIEN
+771 T
-785 VTTAMKVWDGEN
+785 
-797 WVTHEG
+797 
-803 LIYKGERE
+803 
-811 VITYDGLTATPDHLV
+811 
-826 WVEGEQRPI
+826 
-835 QLGVAASCGARLVQT
+835 
-850 GDGRNPIRLGR
+850 
-861 GYQPGETVEQ
+861 
-871 DLEPLLC
+871 
-878 PDEVRGMRVRSMAE
+878 
-892 PDEPAARF
+892 
-900 VEGMPEML
+900 
-908 TAEGATEVVRQET
+908 
-921 NCRKTEMREPER
+921 
-933 RQLRPVRGEGNQIR
+933 
-947 FSECES
+947 
-953 CRDVPDRKLWNPRQG
+953 
-968 TGDGPHRYE
+968 
-977 WELRP
+977 
-982 GKYPIRNDEGERS
+982 
-995 EQAMH
+995 
-1000 RSDRMGP
+1000 
-1007 TVLALCVHNS
+1007 LAL
-1017 DPKTVLRDDEGRDHP
+1017 
-1032 GRRDCGVREAKE
+1032 
-1044 LERDQGKV
+1044 
-1052 RVYDLRNAGPN
+1052 
-1063 HRFTVSGRLVHNCGY
+1063 GY

-1084 LKAFGA
+1084 LKQFGA
-1090 DKMGMTNEEMAHTV
+1090 DKMGMTNEEMAQTV
-1104 DLWRKANPRIC
+1104 DLWRKANPRIVS
-1115 AMWKS
+1115 MWKS

-1181 LGINSKKNFT
+1181 LGINSKKKFT

-1199 IFENL
+1199 VFENC

>member
-26 VDIAKCGSFKY
+26 VDIGKCGSFKY

-48 AYAWGDEPVKLVDFA
+48 AYAWDDEPVKLVDFA

-175 TFRRYCKQDVES
+175 TFRRYCAQDVSS

-203 ERRIWALDAKV
+203 ERRIWALDARI
-214 NEKGMNT
+214 NENGMRA
-221 DQQFVRHA
+221 DIPFVQHA
-229 MEMDGK
+229 LEMDAI

-241 EKAIA
+241 EQAIA

-277 EVADVIAN
+277 EVADVISS
-285 LKTDRAK
+285 LKTDQAK
-292 QLMEIRS
+292 QFMEIRS
-299 ELSKTSTK
+299 KLSKTSTK
-307 KYDAFIRCAGE
+307 KYNAFVRCAGP
-318 DDHVRGCFQFFGA
+318 DDHVRGCFQFFGG
-331 HSGRWCLTGDHEV
+331 HTGRF
-344 LTPDGWIRLDEW
+344 
-356 SGGRIAVW
+356 A
-364 NASSRIISFQE
+364 
-375 SEALSFPYEGE
+375 
-386 MIQIDSVRCQQV
+386 
-398 STPDHKMLVRR
+398 
-409 RNGSWEPKT
+409 
-418 MKELYGHRFSIPFTG
+418 
-433 QRNRERVLS
+433 
-442 DHNALRILIMVQA
+442 
-455 DGHYTNDGDLKLK
+455 
-468 FKRLR
+468 
-473 KVERCKRLLRLGGIP
+473 
-488 YQYVVRPDGSH
+488 
-499 AFVVK
+499 
-504 RRDMPLYLRAFRDKT
+504 
-519 FGWWML
+519 
-525 DEDPSVIIQEIE
+525 
-537 LWDGTRCG
+537 
-545 PNSIQY
+545 
-551 TTCVKQNADI
+551 
-561 LQAVCQLAGLSSTL
+561 
-575 LVKKRGEAHPN
+575 
-586 WSDAYVL
+586 
-593 NIWLT
+593 
-598 PGDHSD
+598 
-604 IRSDQQSIS
+604 
-613 QLSGTVYCASTPTG
+613 
-627 YFLVRRNGVVWV
+627 
-639 TGNSGRLVQLQNLK
+639 GRLVQLQNLP

-730 GGDIYCDTDSQMFKV
+730 GGDIYCATASQMFGV
-745 PVVKNGENGHL
+745 PVEKHGQNSEL
-756 RQKGKVAILACIAEG
+756 RQKGKIA
-771 ELVLTDTGLVPIEN
+771 T
-785 VTTAMKVWDGEN
+785 
-797 WVTHEG
+797 
-803 LIYKGERE
+803 
-811 VITYDGLTATPDHLV
+811 
-826 WVEGEQRPI
+826 
-835 QLGVAASCGARLVQT
+835 
-850 GDGRNPIRLGR
+850 
-861 GYQPGETVEQ
+861 
-871 DLEPLLC
+871 
-878 PDEVRGMRVRSMAE
+878 
-892 PDEPAARF
+892 
-900 VEGMPEML
+900 
-908 TAEGATEVVRQET
+908 
-921 NCRKTEMREPER
+921 
-933 RQLRPVRGEGNQIR
+933 
-947 FSECES
+947 
-953 CRDVPDRKLWNPRQG
+953 
-968 TGDGPHRYE
+968 
-977 WELRP
+977 
-982 GKYPIRNDEGERS
+982 
-995 EQAMH
+995 
-1000 RSDRMGP
+1000 
-1007 TVLALCVHNS
+1007 LAL
-1017 DPKTVLRDDEGRDHP
+1017 
-1032 GRRDCGVREAKE
+1032 
-1044 LERDQGKV
+1044 
-1052 RVYDLRNAGPN
+1052 
-1063 HRFTVSGRLVHNCGY
+1063 GY

-1090 DKMGMTNEEMAHTV
+1090 DKMGMTNEEMAQTV
-1104 DLWRKANPRIC
+1104 DLWRKANPRIAEMWSSLDR
-1115 AMWKS
+1115 AMRR
-1120 LETAMKKCIVHKATT
+1120 CIVHKATT
-1135 VDKIGGVRFRWE
+1135 VDKVGGVRFRWE
-1147 KGIVWMRLPSGR
+1147 KGIVWMRLPSVR
-1159 EMAYYGAE
+1159 EMAYYHPE
-1167 YGESRFKNGMTLSY
+1167 YGESRFQKGKITISY
-1181 LGINSKKNFT
+1181 MGVGQKTRKWE

-1215 TMLRLDADG
+1215 TMLRLDDDG

>member
-214 NEKGMNT
+214 NENGMNT

-277 EVADVIAN
+277 EVADVIAS

-331 HSGRWCLTGDHEV
+331 HSGRW
-344 LTPDGWIRLDEW
+344 
-356 SGGRIAVW
+356 
-364 NASSRIISFQE
+364 
-375 SEALSFPYEGE
+375 
-386 MIQIDSVRCQQV
+386 
-398 STPDHKMLVRR
+398 
-409 RNGSWEPKT
+409 
-418 MKELYGHRFSIPFTG
+418 
-433 QRNRERVLS
+433 
-442 DHNALRILIMVQA
+442 
-455 DGHYTNDGDLKLK
+455 
-468 FKRLR
+468 
-473 KVERCKRLLRLGGIP
+473 
-488 YQYVVRPDGSH
+488 
-499 AFVVK
+499 
-504 RRDMPLYLRAFRDKT
+504 
-519 FGWWML
+519 
-525 DEDPSVIIQEIE
+525 
-537 LWDGTRCG
+537 
-545 PNSIQY
+545 
-551 TTCVKQNADI
+551 
-561 LQAVCQLAGLSSTL
+561 
-575 LVKKRGEAHPN
+575 
-586 WSDAYVL
+586 
-593 NIWLT
+593 
-598 PGDHSD
+598 
-604 IRSDQQSIS
+604 
-613 QLSGTVYCASTPTG
+613 
-627 YFLVRRNGVVWV
+627 
-639 TGNSGRLVQLQNLK
+639 SGRLVQLQNLK

-730 GGDIYCDTDSQMFKV
+730 GGDIYCATASQMFGV
-745 PVVKNGENGHL
+745 PVEKHGQNSEL
-756 RQKGKVAILACIAEG
+756 RQKGKIA
-771 ELVLTDTGLVPIEN
+771 T
-785 VTTAMKVWDGEN
+785 
-797 WVTHEG
+797 
-803 LIYKGERE
+803 
-811 VITYDGLTATPDHLV
+811 
-826 WVEGEQRPI
+826 
-835 QLGVAASCGARLVQT
+835 
-850 GDGRNPIRLGR
+850 
-861 GYQPGETVEQ
+861 
-871 DLEPLLC
+871 
-878 PDEVRGMRVRSMAE
+878 
-892 PDEPAARF
+892 
-900 VEGMPEML
+900 
-908 TAEGATEVVRQET
+908 
-921 NCRKTEMREPER
+921 
-933 RQLRPVRGEGNQIR
+933 
-947 FSECES
+947 
-953 CRDVPDRKLWNPRQG
+953 
-968 TGDGPHRYE
+968 
-977 WELRP
+977 
-982 GKYPIRNDEGERS
+982 
-995 EQAMH
+995 
-1000 RSDRMGP
+1000 
-1007 TVLALCVHNS
+1007 LAL
-1017 DPKTVLRDDEGRDHP
+1017 
-1032 GRRDCGVREAKE
+1032 
-1044 LERDQGKV
+1044 
-1052 RVYDLRNAGPN
+1052 
-1063 HRFTVSGRLVHNCGY
+1063 GY

-1090 DKMGMTNEEMAHTV
+1090 DKMGMTNEEMAQTV

-1181 LGINSKKNFT
+1181 LGIDSKKKFA

-1199 IFENL
+1199 VFENL
-1204 VQATARDCLRD
+1204 VQSTARDCLRD

-1248 MCEVFARPID
+1248 MCGVFARPID

>member
-1 MRTEDIGGGGLRPH
+1 MKTEDIGGGGLRPH

-37 IADPSFDVLLL
+37 IEDPSFDVLLL
-48 AYAWGDEPVKLVDFA
+48 AYAWDDEPVKLVDFA

-175 TFRRYCKQDVES
+175 TFRRYCAQDVES

-229 MEMDGK
+229 MEMDGN
-235 YKAELT
+235 YKSELT

-277 EVADVIAN
+277 EVADVIAS

-292 QLMEIRS
+292 QFMEIRS

-331 HSGRWCLTGDHEV
+331 HSGRW
-344 LTPDGWIRLDEW
+344 
-356 SGGRIAVW
+356 
-364 NASSRIISFQE
+364 
-375 SEALSFPYEGE
+375 
-386 MIQIDSVRCQQV
+386 
-398 STPDHKMLVRR
+398 
-409 RNGSWEPKT
+409 
-418 MKELYGHRFSIPFTG
+418 
-433 QRNRERVLS
+433 
-442 DHNALRILIMVQA
+442 
-455 DGHYTNDGDLKLK
+455 
-468 FKRLR
+468 
-473 KVERCKRLLRLGGIP
+473 
-488 YQYVVRPDGSH
+488 
-499 AFVVK
+499 
-504 RRDMPLYLRAFRDKT
+504 
-519 FGWWML
+519 
-525 DEDPSVIIQEIE
+525 
-537 LWDGTRCG
+537 
-545 PNSIQY
+545 
-551 TTCVKQNADI
+551 
-561 LQAVCQLAGLSSTL
+561 
-575 LVKKRGEAHPN
+575 
-586 WSDAYVL
+586 
-593 NIWLT
+593 
-598 PGDHSD
+598 
-604 IRSDQQSIS
+604 
-613 QLSGTVYCASTPTG
+613 
-627 YFLVRRNGVVWV
+627 
-639 TGNSGRLVQLQNLK
+639 SGRLVQLQNLK

-730 GGDIYCDTDSQMFKV
+730 GGDIYCATASQMFGV
-745 PVVKNGENGHL
+745 PVEKHGQNSEL
-756 RQKGKVAILACIAEG
+756 RQKGKIA
-771 ELVLTDTGLVPIEN
+771 T
-785 VTTAMKVWDGEN
+785 
-797 WVTHEG
+797 
-803 LIYKGERE
+803 
-811 VITYDGLTATPDHLV
+811 
-826 WVEGEQRPI
+826 
-835 QLGVAASCGARLVQT
+835 
-850 GDGRNPIRLGR
+850 
-861 GYQPGETVEQ
+861 
-871 DLEPLLC
+871 
-878 PDEVRGMRVRSMAE
+878 
-892 PDEPAARF
+892 
-900 VEGMPEML
+900 
-908 TAEGATEVVRQET
+908 
-921 NCRKTEMREPER
+921 
-933 RQLRPVRGEGNQIR
+933 
-947 FSECES
+947 
-953 CRDVPDRKLWNPRQG
+953 
-968 TGDGPHRYE
+968 
-977 WELRP
+977 
-982 GKYPIRNDEGERS
+982 
-995 EQAMH
+995 
-1000 RSDRMGP
+1000 
-1007 TVLALCVHNS
+1007 LAL
-1017 DPKTVLRDDEGRDHP
+1017 
-1032 GRRDCGVREAKE
+1032 
-1044 LERDQGKV
+1044 
-1052 RVYDLRNAGPN
+1052 
-1063 HRFTVSGRLVHNCGY
+1063 GY

-1084 LKAFGA
+1084 LKQFGA
-1090 DKMGMTNEEMAHTV
+1090 DKMGMKNEEMAQTV
-1104 DLWRKANPRIC
+1104 DLWRKANPRIVS
-1115 AMWKS
+1115 MWKS

-1135 VDKIGGVRFRWE
+1135 VDKVGGVRFRWE

-1181 LGINSKKNFT
+1181 LGIDSKKKFT

-1199 IFENL
+1199 VFENL
-1204 VQATARDCLRD
+1204 VQSTARDCLRD

-1272 PYYRKD
+1272 PFYKKD

>member
-1 MRTEDIGGGGLRPH
+1 MKTEDIGGGGLRPH

-26 VDIAKCGSFKY
+26 VDIGKCGSFKY
-37 IADPSFDVLLL
+37 VEDPSFDVLLL
-48 AYAWGDEPVKLVDFA
+48 AYAWDDEPVKLVDFA

-175 TFRRYCKQDVES
+175 TFRRYCAQDVES

-203 ERRIWALDAKV
+203 ERRIWALDAKI

-229 MEMDGK
+229 MEMDGN

-262 LKDQEDI
+262 LKNQEDI

-277 EVADVIAN
+277 EVADVIAS

-331 HSGRWCLTGDHEV
+331 HSGRW
-344 LTPDGWIRLDEW
+344 
-356 SGGRIAVW
+356 
-364 NASSRIISFQE
+364 
-375 SEALSFPYEGE
+375 
-386 MIQIDSVRCQQV
+386 
-398 STPDHKMLVRR
+398 
-409 RNGSWEPKT
+409 
-418 MKELYGHRFSIPFTG
+418 
-433 QRNRERVLS
+433 
-442 DHNALRILIMVQA
+442 
-455 DGHYTNDGDLKLK
+455 
-468 FKRLR
+468 
-473 KVERCKRLLRLGGIP
+473 
-488 YQYVVRPDGSH
+488 
-499 AFVVK
+499 
-504 RRDMPLYLRAFRDKT
+504 
-519 FGWWML
+519 
-525 DEDPSVIIQEIE
+525 
-537 LWDGTRCG
+537 
-545 PNSIQY
+545 
-551 TTCVKQNADI
+551 
-561 LQAVCQLAGLSSTL
+561 
-575 LVKKRGEAHPN
+575 
-586 WSDAYVL
+586 
-593 NIWLT
+593 
-598 PGDHSD
+598 
-604 IRSDQQSIS
+604 
-613 QLSGTVYCASTPTG
+613 
-627 YFLVRRNGVVWV
+627 
-639 TGNSGRLVQLQNLK
+639 SGRLVQLQNLK

-730 GGDIYCDTDSQMFKV
+730 GGDIYCATASQMFGV
-745 PVVKNGENGHL
+745 PVEKHGQNSEL
-756 RQKGKVAILACIAEG
+756 RQKGKIA
-771 ELVLTDTGLVPIEN
+771 T
-785 VTTAMKVWDGEN
+785 
-797 WVTHEG
+797 
-803 LIYKGERE
+803 
-811 VITYDGLTATPDHLV
+811 
-826 WVEGEQRPI
+826 
-835 QLGVAASCGARLVQT
+835 
-850 GDGRNPIRLGR
+850 
-861 GYQPGETVEQ
+861 
-871 DLEPLLC
+871 
-878 PDEVRGMRVRSMAE
+878 
-892 PDEPAARF
+892 
-900 VEGMPEML
+900 
-908 TAEGATEVVRQET
+908 
-921 NCRKTEMREPER
+921 
-933 RQLRPVRGEGNQIR
+933 
-947 FSECES
+947 
-953 CRDVPDRKLWNPRQG
+953 
-968 TGDGPHRYE
+968 
-977 WELRP
+977 
-982 GKYPIRNDEGERS
+982 
-995 EQAMH
+995 
-1000 RSDRMGP
+1000 
-1007 TVLALCVHNS
+1007 LAL
-1017 DPKTVLRDDEGRDHP
+1017 
-1032 GRRDCGVREAKE
+1032 
-1044 LERDQGKV
+1044 
-1052 RVYDLRNAGPN
+1052 
-1063 HRFTVSGRLVHNCGY
+1063 GY

-1090 DKMGMTNEEMAHTV
+1090 DKMGMTNEEMAQTV
-1104 DLWRKANPRIC
+1104 DLWRKANPRIVS
-1115 AMWKS
+1115 MWKS

-1135 VDKIGGVRFRWE
+1135 VDKVGGVRFRWE

-1181 LGINSKKNFT
+1181 LGIDSKKKFT

-1199 IFENL
+1199 VFENL
-1204 VQATARDCLRD
+1204 VQSTARDCLRD

-1272 PYYRKD
+1272 PYYMKA

>member
-1 MRTEDIGGGGLRPH
+1 MKTEDIGGGGLRPH

-26 VDIAKCGSFKY
+26 VDIGKCGSFKY

-48 AYAWGDEPVKLVDFA
+48 AYAWDDDPVKLVDFA
-63 QGETWPEDF
+63 QGETWLEDF

-92 AVIGKLLEY
+92 AVIGKLLGY

-175 TFRRYCKQDVES
+175 TFRRYCAQDVSS

-307 KYDAFIRCAGE
+307 KYDAFIRCSGE
-318 DDHVRGCFQFFGA
+318 DAHVRGCFQFFGA
-331 HSGRWCLTGDHEV
+331 HSGRW
-344 LTPDGWIRLDEW
+344 
-356 SGGRIAVW
+356 
-364 NASSRIISFQE
+364 
-375 SEALSFPYEGE
+375 
-386 MIQIDSVRCQQV
+386 
-398 STPDHKMLVRR
+398 
-409 RNGSWEPKT
+409 
-418 MKELYGHRFSIPFTG
+418 
-433 QRNRERVLS
+433 
-442 DHNALRILIMVQA
+442 
-455 DGHYTNDGDLKLK
+455 
-468 FKRLR
+468 
-473 KVERCKRLLRLGGIP
+473 
-488 YQYVVRPDGSH
+488 
-499 AFVVK
+499 
-504 RRDMPLYLRAFRDKT
+504 
-519 FGWWML
+519 
-525 DEDPSVIIQEIE
+525 
-537 LWDGTRCG
+537 
-545 PNSIQY
+545 
-551 TTCVKQNADI
+551 
-561 LQAVCQLAGLSSTL
+561 
-575 LVKKRGEAHPN
+575 
-586 WSDAYVL
+586 
-593 NIWLT
+593 
-598 PGDHSD
+598 
-604 IRSDQQSIS
+604 
-613 QLSGTVYCASTPTG
+613 
-627 YFLVRRNGVVWV
+627 
-639 TGNSGRLVQLQNLK
+639 SGRLVQLQNLK

-730 GGDIYCDTDSQMFKV
+730 GGDIYCATASQMFGV
-745 PVVKNGENGHL
+745 PVEKHGQNSEL
-756 RQKGKVAILACIAEG
+756 RQKGKIA
-771 ELVLTDTGLVPIEN
+771 T
-785 VTTAMKVWDGEN
+785 
-797 WVTHEG
+797 
-803 LIYKGERE
+803 
-811 VITYDGLTATPDHLV
+811 
-826 WVEGEQRPI
+826 
-835 QLGVAASCGARLVQT
+835 
-850 GDGRNPIRLGR
+850 
-861 GYQPGETVEQ
+861 
-871 DLEPLLC
+871 
-878 PDEVRGMRVRSMAE
+878 
-892 PDEPAARF
+892 
-900 VEGMPEML
+900 
-908 TAEGATEVVRQET
+908 
-921 NCRKTEMREPER
+921 
-933 RQLRPVRGEGNQIR
+933 
-947 FSECES
+947 
-953 CRDVPDRKLWNPRQG
+953 
-968 TGDGPHRYE
+968 
-977 WELRP
+977 
-982 GKYPIRNDEGERS
+982 
-995 EQAMH
+995 
-1000 RSDRMGP
+1000 
-1007 TVLALCVHNS
+1007 LAL
-1017 DPKTVLRDDEGRDHP
+1017 
-1032 GRRDCGVREAKE
+1032 
-1044 LERDQGKV
+1044 
-1052 RVYDLRNAGPN
+1052 
-1063 HRFTVSGRLVHNCGY
+1063 GY

-1090 DKMGMTNEEMAHTV
+1090 DKMGMTNEEMAQTV
-1104 DLWRKANPRIC
+1104 DLWRKANPRIVS
-1115 AMWKS
+1115 MWKS
-1120 LETAMKKCIVHKATT
+1120 LETAMKKSIVHKATT
-1135 VDKIGGVRFRWE
+1135 VDKVGGVRFRWE

-1159 EMAYYGAE
+1159 EMAYYGAD

-1181 LGINSKKNFT
+1181 LGIDSKKKFT

-1199 IFENL
+1199 VFENL
-1204 VQATARDCLRD
+1204 VQSTARDCLRD

-1272 PYYRKD
+1272 PFYKKD

>member
-1 MRTEDIGGGGLRPH
+1 MKTEDIGGGGLRPH

-37 IADPSFDVLLL
+37 IEDPSFDVLLL
-48 AYAWGDEPVKLVDFA
+48 AYAWDDEPVKLVDFA

-175 TFRRYCKQDVES
+175 TFRRYCAQDVNS

-195 KRWLPDET
+195 KRWLPDAT

-277 EVADVIAN
+277 EVADVIAS

-292 QLMEIRS
+292 RLMEIRS

-331 HSGRWCLTGDHEV
+331 HSGRW
-344 LTPDGWIRLDEW
+344 
-356 SGGRIAVW
+356 
-364 NASSRIISFQE
+364 
-375 SEALSFPYEGE
+375 
-386 MIQIDSVRCQQV
+386 
-398 STPDHKMLVRR
+398 
-409 RNGSWEPKT
+409 
-418 MKELYGHRFSIPFTG
+418 
-433 QRNRERVLS
+433 
-442 DHNALRILIMVQA
+442 
-455 DGHYTNDGDLKLK
+455 
-468 FKRLR
+468 
-473 KVERCKRLLRLGGIP
+473 
-488 YQYVVRPDGSH
+488 
-499 AFVVK
+499 
-504 RRDMPLYLRAFRDKT
+504 
-519 FGWWML
+519 
-525 DEDPSVIIQEIE
+525 
-537 LWDGTRCG
+537 
-545 PNSIQY
+545 
-551 TTCVKQNADI
+551 
-561 LQAVCQLAGLSSTL
+561 
-575 LVKKRGEAHPN
+575 
-586 WSDAYVL
+586 
-593 NIWLT
+593 
-598 PGDHSD
+598 
-604 IRSDQQSIS
+604 
-613 QLSGTVYCASTPTG
+613 
-627 YFLVRRNGVVWV
+627 
-639 TGNSGRLVQLQNLK
+639 SGRLVQLQNLK

-730 GGDIYCDTDSQMFKV
+730 GGDIYCATASQMFGV
-745 PVVKNGENGHL
+745 PVEKHGQNSEL
-756 RQKGKVAILACIAEG
+756 RQKGKIA
-771 ELVLTDTGLVPIEN
+771 T
-785 VTTAMKVWDGEN
+785 
-797 WVTHEG
+797 
-803 LIYKGERE
+803 
-811 VITYDGLTATPDHLV
+811 
-826 WVEGEQRPI
+826 
-835 QLGVAASCGARLVQT
+835 
-850 GDGRNPIRLGR
+850 
-861 GYQPGETVEQ
+861 
-871 DLEPLLC
+871 
-878 PDEVRGMRVRSMAE
+878 
-892 PDEPAARF
+892 
-900 VEGMPEML
+900 
-908 TAEGATEVVRQET
+908 
-921 NCRKTEMREPER
+921 
-933 RQLRPVRGEGNQIR
+933 
-947 FSECES
+947 
-953 CRDVPDRKLWNPRQG
+953 
-968 TGDGPHRYE
+968 
-977 WELRP
+977 
-982 GKYPIRNDEGERS
+982 
-995 EQAMH
+995 
-1000 RSDRMGP
+1000 
-1007 TVLALCVHNS
+1007 LAL
-1017 DPKTVLRDDEGRDHP
+1017 
-1032 GRRDCGVREAKE
+1032 
-1044 LERDQGKV
+1044 
-1052 RVYDLRNAGPN
+1052 
-1063 HRFTVSGRLVHNCGY
+1063 GY

-1084 LKAFGA
+1084 LKQFGA
-1090 DKMGMTNEEMAHTV
+1090 DKMGMTNEEMAQTV

-1135 VDKIGGVRFRWE
+1135 VDKVGGVRFRWE

-1167 YGESRFKNGMTLSY
+1167 YGESHFKNGMTLSY
-1181 LGINSKKNFT
+1181 LGIDSKKKFA

-1199 IFENL
+1199 VFENL
-1204 VQATARDCLRD
+1204 VQSTARDCLRD